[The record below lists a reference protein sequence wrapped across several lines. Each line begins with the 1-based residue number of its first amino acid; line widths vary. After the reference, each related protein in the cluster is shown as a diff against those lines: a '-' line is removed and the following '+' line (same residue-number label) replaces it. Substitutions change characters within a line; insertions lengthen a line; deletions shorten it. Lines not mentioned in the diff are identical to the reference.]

1 MKRNNLARF
10 LFLLLILGW
19 AVTEMTPLRDQSLID
34 EFSKAEAKDEAFDK
48 VIATAKASHEEDD
61 SNEFGDLYKAVEA
74 SGLALTDYFP
84 KMKFGEQT
92 PNNRLVLQS
101 LQKRV
106 AGQIQLGLDLKGGS
120 SFLVAMDTSKLD
132 TSDADQISEIIVEQL
147 GVNED
152 QVKPEAKFVED
163 LGADSLAIGKL
174 VMALEEAF
182 ETEISDEDAEKLL
195 SVGDVNKFIKD
206 TQSSKVASGALAH
219 AVEVLRRR
227 VDSIGVAEP
236 DIRPVGDNKIMIQLP
251 GLSEADQARAKDLV
265 TEAAF
270 LQFALVHKDS
280 RTLIDNGITPPGY
293 EKYALT
299 TKDDAGNSFTS
310 DVLVELENK
319 YGLKGEYI
327 TSASPSRNP
336 LTQEPMILFGF
347 NSDGGAAM
355 FQLSSKNI
363 GERMAIILDG
373 KLISA
378 PTLQS
383 AIQSNGQITGD
394 FTQEEAAT
402 IANALLNPL
411 KAPLKIEEE
420 MSVEPSLGADSVKSG
435 RNAALYGVIAV
446 AVFML
451 IYYWFSGLVANFALV
466 LNLIILMGVMCYLD
480 AALTLPGIAGIVLTI
495 GMAID
500 ANVLIFERIREELK
514 AGKGTQGA
522 VETGYSKA
530 FGTIIDANL
539 TTLIVSVILMTMGTG
554 PVKGFG
560 VTLTVGICASM
571 FTALVITRLVFDTFK
586 NFGTGQGLRL
596 MDQPRFNFMG
606 LAKYA
611 FAISWVLVAIGIGT
625 GISRGSDAMGVDF
638 KGGDQITLE
647 FTAKKT
653 TEDLRDALG
662 RDSQIQYQAA
672 SGGKTERLQ
681 ITVGFGKGEQAYTTL
696 TEQFADAEFK
706 KVSQLRTGPRI
717 SGEILQGAT
726 KSLLIAL
733 FAILVYV
740 TFRYE
745 FSFAL
750 GAILA
755 ICHDVLMTLGLFFMW
770 GGELSAPV
778 MAAVLTII
786 GFSIN
791 DTIVIFDRIREDLKL
806 NVKGSFTEI
815 MNGAISKTLSRTI
828 ITSGTTLLAAGSL
841 FLFGGGAIHSFAF
854 VLLAGVVTGTFSSI
868 FIAGS
873 LVLWKNKGKKPSL
886 ADETVITQHSI
897 STSEA

>member
-1 MKRNNLARF
+1 MKRNNIARF
-10 LFLLLILGW
+10 LFLLLILAW
-19 AVTEMTPLRDQSLID
+19 AGTEMTPLWDQPGKLIE
-34 EFSKAEAKDEAFDK
+34 EFGKAENKDAEFEKAIAEAKANH
-48 VIATAKASHEEDD
+48 AKDD
-61 SNEFGDLYKAVEA
+61 SNEFGTLYTAVEK
-74 SGLALTDYFP
+74 SELALTNYFP
-84 KMKFGEQT
+84 NMNFRGQV
-92 PNNRLVLQS
+92 PDNRLVLQRI
-101 LQKRV
+101 QKRV

-120 SFLVAMDTSKLD
+120 SFLVAMDTNKLD
-132 TSDADQISEIIVEQL
+132 NAS
-147 GVNED
+147 
-152 QVKPEAKFVED
+152 
-163 LGADSLAIGKL
+163 
-174 VMALEEAF
+174 
-182 ETEISDEDAEKLL
+182 
-195 SVGDVNKFIKD
+195 
-206 TQSSKVASGALAH
+206 ASGALSQ

-236 DIRPVGDNKIMIQLP
+236 DIRPLGANKIMIQLP
-251 GLSEADQARAKDLV
+251 GLSEADQAKAKKLV

-280 RTLIDNGITPPGY
+280 ARLIANDITPAGHK
-293 EKYALT
+293 KYAHT
-299 TKDDAGNSFTS
+299 TKDAQGNSFTG
-310 DVLVELENK
+310 DLLVETGNG
-319 YGLKGEYI
+319 YGLKGEHI
-327 TSASPSRNP
+327 ISAYPSRDP
-336 LTQEPMILFGF
+336 LTQSPMILFGF
-347 NSDGGAAM
+347 NSAGGAAM
-355 FQLSSKNI
+355 SQLSGNNI

-373 KLISA
+373 KLMSA
-378 PTLQS
+378 PTLQER
-383 AIQSNGQITGD
+383 ITSNGQITGD
-394 FTQEEAAT
+394 FTSEEAAS

-435 RNAALYGVIAV
+435 FNAALYGVIAV

-451 IYYWFSGLVANFALV
+451 LYYWFSGMVANFALV
-466 LNLIILMGVMCYLD
+466 LNLFILIGVMCYLN

-530 FGTIIDANL
+530 FSTIIDANL

-571 FTALVITRLVFDTFK
+571 FTALVITRLVFDLFR
-586 NFGTGQGLRL
+586 NFGTGQGIRL
-596 MDQPRFNFMG
+596 LDQPKFNFMG

-611 FAISWVLVAIGIGT
+611 FIISWTLVAIGIGT

-638 KGGDQITLE
+638 KGGDQVTFE
-647 FTAKKT
+647 FTQRK
-653 TEDLRDALG
+653 EVGQLRDALTQAG
-662 RDSQIQYQAA
+662 VGNAMIQYQA
-672 SGGKTERLQ
+672 GGGSRERLQ
-681 ITVGFGKGEQAYTTL
+681 VTVGFGNGESAITTL
-696 TEQFADAEFK
+696 AKEFAADKGFK
-706 KVSQLRTGPRI
+706 QVSQLRTGPSI
-717 SGEILQGAT
+717 SNEILQGAT

-755 ICHDVLMTLGLFFMW
+755 ICHDVLMTLGIFFLW
-770 GGELSAPV
+770 DGELSAPV

-806 NVKGSFTEI
+806 GLPGTFTEI

-873 LVLWKNKGKKPSL
+873 LVLWKNKGEKPKL

>member
-1 MKRNNLARF
+1 MKRNNIARF
-10 LFLLLILGW
+10 LFLLLILAW
-19 AVTEMTPLRDQSLID
+19 AGTEMTPLWDQPGKLIE
-34 EFSKAEAKDEAFDK
+34 EFGKAENKDAEFEKAIAEAKANH
-48 VIATAKASHEEDD
+48 AKDD
-61 SNEFGDLYKAVEA
+61 SNEFGTLYTAVEK
-74 SGLALTDYFP
+74 SELALTNYFP
-84 KMKFGEQT
+84 NMNFRGQV
-92 PNNRLVLQS
+92 PDNRLVLQRI
-101 LQKRV
+101 QKRV

-120 SFLVAMDTSKLD
+120 SFLVAMDTNKLD
-132 TSDADQISEIIVEQL
+132 NAS
-147 GVNED
+147 
-152 QVKPEAKFVED
+152 
-163 LGADSLAIGKL
+163 
-174 VMALEEAF
+174 
-182 ETEISDEDAEKLL
+182 
-195 SVGDVNKFIKD
+195 
-206 TQSSKVASGALAH
+206 ASGALSQ

-236 DIRPVGDNKIMIQLP
+236 DIRPLGANKIMIQLP
-251 GLSEADQARAKDLV
+251 GLSEADQAKAKKLV

-270 LQFALVHKDS
+270 LEFALVHKDS
-280 RTLIDNGITPPGY
+280 ARLLANDITPAGY
-293 EKYALT
+293 KKYAHT
-299 TKDDAGNSFTS
+299 TKDAQGNSFTG
-310 DVLVELENK
+310 DLLVETGNG
-319 YGLKGEYI
+319 YGLKGEHI
-327 TSASPSRNP
+327 ISAYPSRDP
-336 LTQEPMILFGF
+336 LTQSPMILFGF
-347 NSDGGAAM
+347 NSAGGAAM
-355 FQLSSKNI
+355 SQLSGNNI

-373 KLISA
+373 KLMSA
-378 PTLQS
+378 PTLQER
-383 AIQSNGQITGD
+383 ITSNGQITGD
-394 FTQEEAAT
+394 FTSEEAAS

-435 RNAALYGVIAV
+435 FNAALYGVIAV

-451 IYYWFSGLVANFALV
+451 LYYWFSGMVANFALV
-466 LNLIILMGVMCYLD
+466 LNLFILIGVMCYLN

-530 FGTIIDANL
+530 FSTIIDANL

-571 FTALVITRLVFDTFK
+571 FTALVITRLVFDLFR
-586 NFGTGQGLRL
+586 NFGTGQGIRL
-596 MDQPRFNFMG
+596 LDQPKFNFMG

-611 FAISWVLVAIGIGT
+611 FIISWTLVAIGIGT

-638 KGGDQITLE
+638 KGGDQVTFE
-647 FTAKKT
+647 FTQRK
-653 TEDLRDALG
+653 EVGQLRDALTQAG
-662 RDSQIQYQAA
+662 VGNAMIQYQA
-672 SGGKTERLQ
+672 GGGSRERLQ
-681 ITVGFGKGEQAYTTL
+681 VTVGFGNGESAITTL
-696 TEQFADAEFK
+696 AKEFAADKGFK
-706 KVSQLRTGPRI
+706 QVSQLRTGPSI
-717 SGEILQGAT
+717 SNEILQGAT

-755 ICHDVLMTLGLFFMW
+755 ICHDVLMTLGIFFLW
-770 GGELSAPV
+770 DGELSAPV

-806 NVKGSFTEI
+806 GLPGTFTEI

-873 LVLWKNKGKKPSL
+873 LVLWKNKGEKPKL

>member
-10 LFLLLILGW
+10 LFLLLILAW
-19 AVTEMTPLRDQSLID
+19 AGTEMTPFRDLSLID
-34 EFSKAEAKDEAFDK
+34 EFSKAKDRDEKFDK
-48 VIATAKASHEEDD
+48 IVADARKSHKEDN
-61 SNEFGDLYKAVEA
+61 SNEFGLLYKAVEA
-74 SGLALTDYFP
+74 SGLALTNYFP
-84 KMKFGEQT
+84 KMKFGEQA
-92 PNNRLVLQS
+92 PNNRLVLQT

-120 SFLVAMDTSKLD
+120 SFLVAMDT
-132 TSDADQISEIIVEQL
+132 
-147 GVNED
+147 
-152 QVKPEAKFVED
+152 
-163 LGADSLAIGKL
+163 
-174 VMALEEAF
+174 
-182 ETEISDEDAEKLL
+182 
-195 SVGDVNKFIKD
+195 NKVD
-206 TQSSKVASGALAH
+206 DASGALAQ

-251 GLSEADQARAKDLV
+251 GLSEADKADAKRLV

-280 RTLIDNGITPPGY
+280 RTLVDNDITPPGY
-293 EKYALT
+293 TKYALT
-299 TKDDAGNSFTS
+299 TKDGAGNSFTS
-310 DVLVELENK
+310 EVLVELDNK

-355 FQLSSKNI
+355 FQLSSENI
-363 GERMAIILDG
+363 GERMAIILDK

-383 AIQSNGQITGD
+383 AISSNGQITGD

-411 KAPLKIEEE
+411 KAPLTIEEE
-420 MSVEPSLGADSVKSG
+420 MSVEPSLGADSVESG
-435 RNAALYGVIAV
+435 FHAALYGVIAV

-466 LNLIILMGVMCYLD
+466 LNLTILMGVMCYLD

-514 AGKGTQGA
+514 AGKGVQGA

-571 FTALVITRLVFDTFK
+571 FTALVVTRLVFDVFK
-586 NFGTGQGLRL
+586 NYGTGQGLRL
-596 MDQPRFNFMG
+596 MEQPKFNFMIY
-606 LAKYA
+606 AKYA
-611 FAISWVLVAIGIGT
+611 FGISWFLVIVGIAYGVSL
-625 GISRGSDAMGVDF
+625 GEKAVGVDF
-638 KGGDQITLE
+638 RGGDQVTFE
-647 FTAKKT
+647 FTEKKKV
-653 TEDLRDALG
+653 DPLRDALDQAG
-662 RDSQIQYQAA
+662 IKGAKIQYQ
-672 SGGKTERLQ
+672 SGGDSKERLQ
-681 ITVGFGKGEQAYTTL
+681 VTVRDGDGDNAIGVLAKE
-696 TEQFADAEFK
+696 FATDEGFK
-706 KVSQLRTGPRI
+706 KVSQLHTGESI

-806 NVKGSFTEI
+806 NVKGSFTDI

>member
-10 LFLLLILGW
+10 LLLLLILGW
-19 AVTEMTPLRDQSLID
+19 AWTEMYPLWNQPGKLI
-34 EFSKAEAKDEAFDK
+34 EQFGKATNKDADFDK
-48 VIATAKASHEEDD
+48 VLQAANANFDADD
-61 SNEFGDLYKAVEA
+61 KNSNEFGTLYEAVEA
-74 SGLALTDYFP
+74 SGLVLTNYNFP
-84 KMKFGEQT
+84 KMTFRGQV
-92 PNNRLVLQS
+92 PDNRLVLQK
-101 LQKRV
+101 LQKQV
-106 AGQIQLGLDLKGGS
+106 AGQIQLGLDLRGGS
-120 SFLVAMDTSKLD
+120 SFLVAIDTNKLEN
-132 TSDADQISEIIVEQL
+132 AAA
-147 GVNED
+147 G
-152 QVKPEAKFVED
+152 
-163 LGADSLAIGKL
+163 
-174 VMALEEAF
+174 
-182 ETEISDEDAEKLL
+182 
-195 SVGDVNKFIKD
+195 
-206 TQSSKVASGALAH
+206 GALAQ

-227 VDSIGVAEP
+227 VDTIGVAEP
-236 DIRPVGDNKIMIQLP
+236 DIRPLGANKIMIQLP
-251 GLSEADQARAKDLV
+251 GLSEADQAKAKKLV

-270 LQFALVHKDS
+270 LEFALVHQNSD
-280 RTLIDNGITPPGY
+280 RLIADEITPDGY
-293 EKYALT
+293 KKYAYT
-299 TKDDAGNSFTS
+299 SKDAQGDKFTR
-310 DVLVELENK
+310 DVLVEIENE
-319 YGLKGEYI
+319 YGLKGEHI
-327 TSASPSRNP
+327 TSAYPSRDP
-336 LTQEPMILFGF
+336 LTQSPMILFGF
-347 NSDGGAAM
+347 NSEGASAM
-355 FQLSSKNI
+355 GRLTQQENI
-363 GERMAIILDG
+363 GKQMAIILDG
-373 KLISA
+373 KLLSA
-378 PTLQS
+378 PVLQDR
-383 AIQSNGQITGD
+383 ITSNGQITGD
-394 FTQEEAAT
+394 FTSEEAAT

-411 KAPLKIEEE
+411 KAPLTIEEE
-420 MSVEPSLGADSVKSG
+420 MSVEPSLGEDSVNSG
-435 RNAALYGVIAV
+435 FNAALYGVIAV
-446 AVFML
+446 ALFML
-451 IYYWFSGLVANFALV
+451 LYYWFSGLVANFALV
-466 LNLIILMGVMCYLD
+466 LNLFILIGVMCYLD

-571 FTALVITRLVFDTFK
+571 FTALVVTRLIFDLFR

-596 MDQPRFNFMG
+596 LEQPKLNFMG
-606 LAKYA
+606 VAKYA
-611 FAISWVLVAIGIGT
+611 FVASWILVAIGIGY
-625 GISRGSDAMGVDF
+625 GINKGSDAMGVDF

-653 TEDLRDALG
+653 TGELRAAIG
-662 RDSQIQYQAA
+662 QDSQIQYQAA

-681 ITVGFGKGEQAYTTL
+681 VTVGFGKGEQAYKTL
-696 TEQFADAEFK
+696 TEKFADAEFK
-706 KVSQLRTGPRI
+706 KVSQLRTGPSI
-717 SGEILQGAT
+717 SNEILQSAS

-755 ICHDVLMTLGLFFMW
+755 IIHDVLMTLGIFFIFE
-770 GGELSAPV
+770 GQLSAPV

-806 NVKGSFTEI
+806 NLPGTFTEI

-828 ITSGTTLLAAGSL
+828 ITSGTTLLATGSL
-841 FLFGGGAIHSFAF
+841 FLFGGGAINAFAF

-873 LVLWKNKGKKPSL
+873 LVLWKNKGEKPKL

>member
-10 LFLLLILGW
+10 LLLLLILGW
-19 AVTEMTPLRDQSLID
+19 AWTEMYPLWNQPGKLI
-34 EFSKAEAKDEAFDK
+34 EQFGKATNKDADFDK
-48 VIATAKASHEEDD
+48 VLQAANANFDADD
-61 SNEFGDLYKAVEA
+61 KNSNEFGTLYETVEA
-74 SGLALTDYFP
+74 SGLVLTNYNFP
-84 KMKFGEQT
+84 KMTFRGQV
-92 PNNRLVLQS
+92 PDNRLVLQK
-101 LQKRV
+101 LQKQV
-106 AGQIQLGLDLKGGS
+106 AGQIQLGLDLRGGS
-120 SFLVAMDTSKLD
+120 SFLVAIDTNKLEN
-132 TSDADQISEIIVEQL
+132 AAA
-147 GVNED
+147 G
-152 QVKPEAKFVED
+152 
-163 LGADSLAIGKL
+163 
-174 VMALEEAF
+174 
-182 ETEISDEDAEKLL
+182 
-195 SVGDVNKFIKD
+195 
-206 TQSSKVASGALAH
+206 GALAQ

-227 VDSIGVAEP
+227 VDTIGVAEP
-236 DIRPVGDNKIMIQLP
+236 DIRPLGANKIMIQLP
-251 GLSEADQARAKDLV
+251 GLSEADQAKAKKLV

-270 LQFALVHKDS
+270 LEFALVHQNSD
-280 RTLIDNGITPPGY
+280 RLIADEITPDGY
-293 EKYALT
+293 KKYAYT
-299 TKDDAGNSFTS
+299 SKDAQGDKFTR
-310 DVLVELENK
+310 DVLVEIENE
-319 YGLKGEYI
+319 YGLKGEHI
-327 TSASPSRNP
+327 TSAYPSRDP
-336 LTQEPMILFGF
+336 LTQSPMILFGF
-347 NSDGGAAM
+347 NSEGASAM
-355 FQLSSKNI
+355 GRLTQQENI
-363 GERMAIILDG
+363 GKQMAIILDG
-373 KLISA
+373 KLLSA
-378 PTLQS
+378 PVLQDR
-383 AIQSNGQITGD
+383 ITSNGQITGD
-394 FTQEEAAT
+394 FTSEEAAT

-411 KAPLKIEEE
+411 KAPLTIEEE
-420 MSVEPSLGADSVKSG
+420 MSVEPSLGEDSVNSG
-435 RNAALYGVIAV
+435 FNAALYGVIAV
-446 AVFML
+446 ALFML
-451 IYYWFSGLVANFALV
+451 LYYWFSGLVANFALV
-466 LNLIILMGVMCYLD
+466 LNLFILIGVMCYLD

-571 FTALVITRLVFDTFK
+571 FTALVVTRLIFDLFR

-596 MDQPRFNFMG
+596 LEQPKLNFMG
-606 LAKYA
+606 VAKYA
-611 FAISWVLVAIGIGT
+611 FVASWILVAIGIGY
-625 GISRGSDAMGVDF
+625 GINKGSDAMGVDF

-653 TEDLRDALG
+653 TGELRAAIG
-662 RDSQIQYQAA
+662 QDSQIQYQAA

-681 ITVGFGKGEQAYTTL
+681 VTVGFGKGEQAYKTL
-696 TEQFADAEFK
+696 TEKFADAEFK
-706 KVSQLRTGPRI
+706 KVSQLRTGPSI
-717 SGEILQGAT
+717 SNEILQSAS

-755 ICHDVLMTLGLFFMW
+755 IIHDVLMTLGIFFIF
-770 GGELSAPV
+770 GGQLSAPV

-806 NVKGSFTEI
+806 NLPGTFTEI

-828 ITSGTTLLAAGSL
+828 ITSGTTLLATGSL
-841 FLFGGGAIHSFAF
+841 FLFGGGAINAFAF

-873 LVLWKNKGKKPSL
+873 LVLWKNKGEKPKL

>member
-19 AVTEMTPLRDQSLID
+19 AGTEMTPLWDKPGKLIE
-34 EFSKAEAKDEAFDK
+34 EFKKAKDRDEAFDK
-48 VIATAKASHEEDD
+48 VVADVEASHEEDD
-61 SNEFGDLYKAVEA
+61 SNEFGDLYDAVEA
-74 SGLALTDYFP
+74 AGLALTDYFP
-84 KMKFGEQT
+84 KIKFGEQA
-92 PNNRLVLQS
+92 PDNRLVLQA

-120 SFLVAMDTSKLD
+120 SFLVAMDTNKL
-132 TSDADQISEIIVEQL
+132 E
-147 GVNED
+147 N
-152 QVKPEAKFVED
+152 
-163 LGADSLAIGKL
+163 
-174 VMALEEAF
+174 
-182 ETEISDEDAEKLL
+182 
-195 SVGDVNKFIKD
+195 
-206 TQSSKVASGALAH
+206 ASGAIAQ

-251 GLSEADQARAKDLV
+251 GLSEADQAEAKKLV

-270 LQFALVHKDS
+270 LEFALVHKES
-280 RTLIDNGITPPGY
+280 RSLIANGITPAGY
-293 EKYALT
+293 RKYALT
-299 TKDDAGNSFTS
+299 TKDDEGNKFTS
-310 DVLVELENK
+310 DVLVEIGNK
-319 YGLKGEYI
+319 YGLKGESI
-327 TSASPSRNP
+327 DSASSSRNP

-347 NSDGGAAM
+347 NPDGGAAM
-355 FQLSSKNI
+355 YQLSSKNI
-363 GERMAIILDG
+363 GERMAIILDD

-378 PTLQS
+378 PTLQEP
-383 AIQSNGQITGD
+383 IHSNGQITGD
-394 FTQEEAAT
+394 FTPEEATT

-411 KAPLKIEEE
+411 KAPLNIVEE

-435 RNAALYGVIAV
+435 FNAALYGVLAV

-466 LNLIILMGVMCYLD
+466 LNLFILMGVMCYLD

-514 AGKGTQGA
+514 AGKGVQGA

-571 FTALVITRLVFDTFK
+571 FTALVVTRLVFDVFK

-596 MDQPRFNFMG
+596 MEQPKFNFMG

-611 FAISWVLVAIGIGT
+611 FVISWILVAVGIGT
-625 GISRGSDAMGVDF
+625 GISRGSDALGVDF

-647 FTAKKT
+647 FKDTAKKT
-653 TEDLRDALG
+653 TEELRTALG
-662 RDSQIQYQAA
+662 PDSQIQYQAA

-696 TEQFADAEFK
+696 TEQFADAEFN
-706 KVSQLRTGPRI
+706 KVSQLRTGPSI

-755 ICHDVLMTLGLFFMW
+755 ICHDVLMTLGLFFLW

-873 LVLWKNKGKKPSL
+873 LVLWKNKGKKPNL

>member
-10 LFLLLILGW
+10 LFLLLILIW
-19 AVTEMTPLRDQSLID
+19 AGTEMTPLWDQPGKLIE
-34 EFSKAEAKDEAFDK
+34 EFSKAKDRDEAFDK
-48 VIATAKASHEEDD
+48 VVADAKASHKEND
-61 SNEFGDLYKAVEA
+61 SNEFGTLYDAVEA
-74 SGLALTDYFP
+74 SGLALTNYFP
-84 KMKFGEQT
+84 KMNFRGQA
-92 PNNRLVLQS
+92 PDNRLVLQK

-120 SFLVAMDTSKLD
+120 SFLVAMDTNKLENA
-132 TSDADQISEIIVEQL
+132 T
-147 GVNED
+147 
-152 QVKPEAKFVED
+152 
-163 LGADSLAIGKL
+163 
-174 VMALEEAF
+174 
-182 ETEISDEDAEKLL
+182 
-195 SVGDVNKFIKD
+195 
-206 TQSSKVASGALAH
+206 GALAQ

-236 DIRPVGDNKIMIQLP
+236 DIRPVGDNMIMIQLP
-251 GLSEADQARAKDLV
+251 GLSESDQADAKKLV

-270 LQFALVHKDS
+270 LEFALVHKDS
-280 RTLIDNGITPPGY
+280 RTLIANGITPDGY
-293 EKYALT
+293 RKYALT
-299 TKDDAGNSFTS
+299 TKDDAGNSSTS

-363 GERMAIILDG
+363 GERMAIILDK

-383 AIQSNGQITGD
+383 AINSNGQITGD
-394 FTQEEAAT
+394 FTQEEATT
-402 IANALLNPL
+402 IANALENPL
-411 KAPLKIEEE
+411 KAPLTIEEE
-420 MSVEPSLGADSVKSG
+420 MSVEPSLGADSVESG
-435 RNAALYGVIAV
+435 FHAALYGVIAV

-514 AGKGTQGA
+514 AGKGVQGA

-571 FTALVITRLVFDTFK
+571 FTALVVTRLVFDVFK

-596 MDQPRFNFMG
+596 MDQPKFNFMG

-611 FAISWVLVAIGIGT
+611 FVISWILVAVGIGT
-625 GISRGSDAMGVDF
+625 GISRGSDALGVDF

-662 RDSQIQYQAA
+662 QDSQIQYQAA

-681 ITVGFGKGEQAYTTL
+681 VTVGFGKGEQAYTTL

-706 KVSQLRTGPRI
+706 KVSQLRTGPSI

-806 NVKGSFTEI
+806 NVKGTFTEI

-873 LVLWKNKGKKPSL
+873 LVLWKNKGEKPSL

-897 STSEA
+897 STSKA

>member
-10 LFLLLILGW
+10 LLLLLILGW
-19 AVTEMTPLRDQSLID
+19 AWTEMYPLRDEPGKLITQFD
-34 EFSKAEAKDEAFDK
+34 KATNKDADFDK
-48 VIATAKASHEEDD
+48 VYQTALANFDSNDKN
-61 SNEFGDLYKAVEA
+61 SNEFGTLYEAVEA
-74 SGLALTDYFP
+74 SGLVLTNYNFP
-84 KMKFGEQT
+84 KMTFRGQV
-92 PNNRLVLQS
+92 PDNRLVLQK
-101 LQKRV
+101 LQKQV

-120 SFLVAMDTSKLD
+120 SFLVAMDTNKLEN
-132 TSDADQISEIIVEQL
+132 TAA
-147 GVNED
+147 G
-152 QVKPEAKFVED
+152 
-163 LGADSLAIGKL
+163 
-174 VMALEEAF
+174 
-182 ETEISDEDAEKLL
+182 
-195 SVGDVNKFIKD
+195 
-206 TQSSKVASGALAH
+206 GALAQ

-227 VDSIGVAEP
+227 VDTIGVAEP
-236 DIRPVGDNKIMIQLP
+236 DIRPLGANKIMIQLP
-251 GLSEADQARAKDLV
+251 GLSEADQAKAKKLV

-270 LQFALVHKDS
+270 LEFALVHENSD
-280 RTLIDNGITPPGY
+280 RFIADELTPDGY
-293 EKYALT
+293 KKYAYT
-299 TKDDAGNSFTS
+299 SKDAQGDKFTR
-310 DVLVELENK
+310 DVLVEIENE
-319 YGLKGEYI
+319 YGLKGEHI
-327 TSASPSRNP
+327 TSAYPSRDP
-336 LTQEPMILFGF
+336 LTQSPMILFGF
-347 NSDGGAAM
+347 NSEGASAM
-355 FQLSSKNI
+355 GNLTRQENI
-363 GERMAIILDG
+363 GKQMAIILDG
-373 KLISA
+373 KLLSA
-378 PTLQS
+378 PVLQDR
-383 AIQSNGQITGD
+383 ITSNGQITGD
-394 FTQEEAAT
+394 FTSEEAAT

-411 KAPLKIEEE
+411 KAPLTIEEE
-420 MSVEPSLGADSVKSG
+420 MSVEPSLGEDSVNSG
-435 RNAALYGVIAV
+435 FNAALYGVIAV
-446 AVFML
+446 ALFML
-451 IYYWFSGLVANFALV
+451 LYYWFSGLVANFALV
-466 LNLIILMGVMCYLD
+466 LNLFILIGVMCYLD

-522 VETGYSKA
+522 VETGYGKA

-539 TTLIVSVILMTMGTG
+539 TTLIVSVILMSMGTG

-571 FTALVITRLVFDTFK
+571 FTALVVTRLVFDLFR

-596 MDQPRFNFMG
+596 MEQPKFNFMG

-611 FAISWVLVAIGIGT
+611 FVISWILVAVGIGT

-653 TEDLRDALG
+653 TGELRAAIG
-662 RDSQIQYQAA
+662 QDSQIQYQAA

-681 ITVGFGKGEQAYTTL
+681 VTVGFGKGEQAYTTL

-706 KVSQLRTGPRI
+706 KVSQLRTGPSI
-717 SGEILQGAT
+717 SNEILQSAS
-726 KSLLIAL
+726 KALLIAL

-755 ICHDVLMTLGLFFMW
+755 ICHDVLMTLGIFFLW

-806 NVKGSFTEI
+806 GLPGTFTEI
-815 MNGAISKTLSRTI
+815 MNGAISKTLSRTV
-828 ITSGTTLLAAGSL
+828 ITSGTTLLATGSL

-873 LVLWKNKGKKPSL
+873 LVLWKNKGEKPKL

>member
-1 MKRNNLARF
+1 MYPLWNQPGK
-10 LFLLLILGW
+10 LIEQFG
-19 AVTEMTPLRDQSLID
+19 
-34 EFSKAEAKDEAFDK
+34 KATNKDADFDK
-48 VIATAKASHEEDD
+48 VLQAANANFDADD
-61 SNEFGDLYKAVEA
+61 KNSNEFGTLYEAVEA
-74 SGLALTDYFP
+74 SGLVLTNYNFP
-84 KMKFGEQT
+84 KMTFRGQV
-92 PNNRLVLQS
+92 PDNRLVLQK
-101 LQKRV
+101 LQKQV
-106 AGQIQLGLDLKGGS
+106 AGQIQLGLDLRGGS
-120 SFLVAMDTSKLD
+120 SFLVAIDTNKLEN
-132 TSDADQISEIIVEQL
+132 AAA
-147 GVNED
+147 G
-152 QVKPEAKFVED
+152 
-163 LGADSLAIGKL
+163 
-174 VMALEEAF
+174 
-182 ETEISDEDAEKLL
+182 
-195 SVGDVNKFIKD
+195 
-206 TQSSKVASGALAH
+206 GALAQ

-227 VDSIGVAEP
+227 VDTIGVAEP
-236 DIRPVGDNKIMIQLP
+236 DIRPLGANKIMIQLP
-251 GLSEADQARAKDLV
+251 GLSEADQAKAKKLV

-270 LQFALVHKDS
+270 LEFALVHQNSD
-280 RTLIDNGITPPGY
+280 RLIADEITPDGY
-293 EKYALT
+293 KKYAYT
-299 TKDDAGNSFTS
+299 SKDAQGDKFTR
-310 DVLVELENK
+310 DVLVEIENK
-319 YGLKGEYI
+319 YGLKGEHI
-327 TSASPSRNP
+327 TSAYPSRDP
-336 LTQEPMILFGF
+336 LTQSPMILFGF
-347 NSDGGAAM
+347 NSEGASAM
-355 FQLSSKNI
+355 GRLTQQENI
-363 GERMAIILDG
+363 GKQMAIILDG
-373 KLISA
+373 KLLSA
-378 PTLQS
+378 PVLQDR
-383 AIQSNGQITGD
+383 ITSNGQITGD
-394 FTQEEAAT
+394 FTSEEAAT

-411 KAPLKIEEE
+411 KAPLTIEEE
-420 MSVEPSLGADSVKSG
+420 MSVEPSLGEDSVNSG
-435 RNAALYGVIAV
+435 FNAALYGVIAV
-446 AVFML
+446 ALFML
-451 IYYWFSGLVANFALV
+451 LYYWFSGLVANFALV
-466 LNLIILMGVMCYLD
+466 LNLFILIGVMCYLD

-571 FTALVITRLVFDTFK
+571 FTALVVTRLIFDLFR

-596 MDQPRFNFMG
+596 LEQPKLNFMG
-606 LAKYA
+606 VAKYA
-611 FAISWVLVAIGIGT
+611 FVASWILVVIGIGY
-625 GISRGSDAMGVDF
+625 GINKGSDAMGVDF

-653 TEDLRDALG
+653 TGELRAAIG
-662 RDSQIQYQAA
+662 QDSQIQYQAA

-681 ITVGFGKGEQAYTTL
+681 VTVGFGKGEQAYKTL
-696 TEQFADAEFK
+696 TEKFADAEFK
-706 KVSQLRTGPRI
+706 KVSQLRTGPSI
-717 SGEILQGAT
+717 SNEILQSAS

-755 ICHDVLMTLGLFFMW
+755 IIHDVLMTLGIFFIFE
-770 GGELSAPV
+770 GQLSAPV

-806 NVKGSFTEI
+806 NLPGTFTEI

-828 ITSGTTLLAAGSL
+828 ITSGTTLLATGSL
-841 FLFGGGAIHSFAF
+841 FLFGGGAINAFAF

-873 LVLWKNKGKKPSL
+873 LVLWKNKGEKPKL

>member
-1 MKRNNLARF
+1 VKRNNLARF
-10 LFLLLILGW
+10 LLLLLILGW
-19 AVTEMTPLRDQSLID
+19 AWTEMYPLWDKPGKLIEQFD
-34 EFSKAEAKDEAFDK
+34 KATNKDADFDK
-48 VIATAKASHEEDD
+48 VFQAAYANFDPDD
-61 SNEFGDLYKAVEA
+61 KNSNEFGTLYEAVEA
-74 SGLALTDYFP
+74 SGLVLTNYNFP
-84 KMKFGEQT
+84 KMTFRGQV
-92 PNNRLVLQS
+92 PDNRLVLQK
-101 LQKRV
+101 LQKQV

-120 SFLVAMDTSKLD
+120 SFLVAIDTNKLEN
-132 TSDADQISEIIVEQL
+132 TAA
-147 GVNED
+147 G
-152 QVKPEAKFVED
+152 
-163 LGADSLAIGKL
+163 
-174 VMALEEAF
+174 
-182 ETEISDEDAEKLL
+182 
-195 SVGDVNKFIKD
+195 
-206 TQSSKVASGALAH
+206 GALAQ

-227 VDSIGVAEP
+227 VDTIGVAEP
-236 DIRPVGDNKIMIQLP
+236 DIRPLGANKIMIQLP
-251 GLSEADQARAKDLV
+251 GLSEADQAKAKKLV

-270 LQFALVHKDS
+270 LEFALVHENSD
-280 RTLIDNGITPPGY
+280 RLIADELTPDGY
-293 EKYALT
+293 KKYAYT
-299 TKDDAGNSFTS
+299 SKDAQGDKFTR
-310 DVLVELENK
+310 DVLVEIENE
-319 YGLKGEYI
+319 YGLKGEHI
-327 TSASPSRNP
+327 TSAYPSRDP
-336 LTQEPMILFGF
+336 LTQSPMILFGF
-347 NSDGGAAM
+347 NSEGASAM
-355 FQLSSKNI
+355 GNLTRQENI
-363 GERMAIILDG
+363 GKQMAIILDG
-373 KLISA
+373 KLLSA
-378 PTLQS
+378 PVLQDR
-383 AIQSNGQITGD
+383 ITSNGQITGD
-394 FTQEEAAT
+394 FTSEEAAT

-411 KAPLKIEEE
+411 KAPLTIEEE
-420 MSVEPSLGADSVKSG
+420 MSVEPSLGEDSVNSG
-435 RNAALYGVIAV
+435 FNAALYGVIAV
-446 AVFML
+446 ALFML
-451 IYYWFSGLVANFALV
+451 LYYWFSGLVANFALV
-466 LNLIILMGVMCYLD
+466 LNLFILIGVMCYLD

-539 TTLIVSVILMTMGTG
+539 TTLIVSVILMSMGTG

-571 FTALVITRLVFDTFK
+571 FTALVITRLVFDAFR

-596 MDQPRFNFMG
+596 MEQPKFNFMSF
-606 LAKYA
+606 AKYA
-611 FAISWVLVAIGIGT
+611 FVISWILVAVGIGY
-625 GISRGSDAMGVDF
+625 GINKGSDAMGVDF

-647 FTAKKT
+647 FTSKKT
-653 TEDLRDALG
+653 TEELRAAIG

-681 ITVGFGKGEQAYTTL
+681 VTVGFGKGEQAFTTL

-706 KVSQLRTGPRI
+706 KVSQLRTGPSI
-717 SGEILQGAT
+717 SNEILQSAS
-726 KSLLIAL
+726 KSLLIAM

-755 ICHDVLMTLGLFFMW
+755 ICHDVLMTLGIFFLW

-806 NVKGSFTEI
+806 GLPGTFTEI
-815 MNGAISKTLSRTI
+815 MNGAISKTLSRTV
-828 ITSGTTLLAAGSL
+828 ITSGTTLLATGSL

-873 LVLWKNKGKKPSL
+873 LVLWKNKGEKPKL

>member
-10 LFLLLILGW
+10 LFLLLILAW
-19 AVTEMTPLRDQSLID
+19 AGTEMTPFRDLSLID
-34 EFSKAEAKDEAFDK
+34 EFSKAKDRDEKFDK
-48 VIATAKASHEEDD
+48 IVADARKSHKEDN
-61 SNEFGDLYKAVEA
+61 SNEFGLLYKAVEA
-74 SGLALTDYFP
+74 SGLALTNYFP
-84 KMKFGEQT
+84 KMKFGEQA
-92 PNNRLVLQS
+92 PNNRLVLQT

-120 SFLVAMDTSKLD
+120 SFLVAMDT
-132 TSDADQISEIIVEQL
+132 
-147 GVNED
+147 
-152 QVKPEAKFVED
+152 
-163 LGADSLAIGKL
+163 
-174 VMALEEAF
+174 
-182 ETEISDEDAEKLL
+182 
-195 SVGDVNKFIKD
+195 NKVD
-206 TQSSKVASGALAH
+206 DASGALAQ

-251 GLSEADQARAKDLV
+251 GLSEADKADAKRLV

-280 RTLIDNGITPPGY
+280 RTLVDNDITPPGY
-293 EKYALT
+293 TKYALT
-299 TKDDAGNSFTS
+299 TKDGAGNSFTS
-310 DVLVELENK
+310 EVLVELDNK

-355 FQLSSKNI
+355 FQLSSENI
-363 GERMAIILDG
+363 GQRMAIILDK

-383 AIQSNGQITGD
+383 AISSNGQITGD

-411 KAPLKIEEE
+411 KAPLTIEEE
-420 MSVEPSLGADSVKSG
+420 MSVEPSLGADSVESG
-435 RNAALYGVIAV
+435 FHAALYGVIAV

-466 LNLIILMGVMCYLD
+466 LNLTILMGVMCYLD

-514 AGKGTQGA
+514 AGKGVQGA

-571 FTALVITRLVFDTFK
+571 FTALVVTRLVFDVFK
-586 NFGTGQGLRL
+586 NYGTGQGLRL
-596 MDQPRFNFMG
+596 MEQPKFNFMIY
-606 LAKYA
+606 AKYA
-611 FAISWVLVAIGIGT
+611 FGISWFLVIVGIAYGVSL
-625 GISRGSDAMGVDF
+625 GEKAVGVDF
-638 KGGDQITLE
+638 RGGDQVTFE
-647 FTAKKT
+647 FTEKKKV
-653 TEDLRDALG
+653 DPLRDALDQAG
-662 RDSQIQYQAA
+662 IKGAKIQYQ
-672 SGGKTERLQ
+672 SGGDSKERLQ
-681 ITVGFGKGEQAYTTL
+681 VTVRDGDGDNAIGVLAKE
-696 TEQFADAEFK
+696 FATDEGFK
-706 KVSQLRTGPRI
+706 KVSQLHTGESI

-755 ICHDVLMTLGLFFMW
+755 ICHDVLMTLGLFFLW
-770 GGELSAPV
+770 GGELNAPV

-806 NVKGSFTEI
+806 NVKGSFTDI

-841 FLFGGGAIHSFAF
+841 FLFGGSAIHSFAF
-854 VLLAGVVTGTFSSI
+854 VLLAGVLTGTFSSI

>member
-1 MKRNNLARF
+1 VKRNNIARF
-10 LFLLLILGW
+10 LFLLLILAW
-19 AVTEMTPLRDQSLID
+19 AGTEMTPLWDQPGKLIE
-34 EFSKAEAKDEAFDK
+34 EFGKAENKDAEFEKAIAEAKANH
-48 VIATAKASHEEDD
+48 AKDD
-61 SNEFGDLYKAVEA
+61 SNEFGTLYTAVEK
-74 SGLALTDYFP
+74 SELALTNYFP
-84 KMKFGEQT
+84 NMNFRGQV
-92 PNNRLVLQS
+92 PDNRLVLQRI
-101 LQKRV
+101 QKRV

-120 SFLVAMDTSKLD
+120 SFLVAMDTNKLD
-132 TSDADQISEIIVEQL
+132 NAS
-147 GVNED
+147 
-152 QVKPEAKFVED
+152 
-163 LGADSLAIGKL
+163 
-174 VMALEEAF
+174 
-182 ETEISDEDAEKLL
+182 
-195 SVGDVNKFIKD
+195 
-206 TQSSKVASGALAH
+206 ASGALSQ

-236 DIRPVGDNKIMIQLP
+236 DIRPLGANKIMIQLP
-251 GLSEADQARAKDLV
+251 GLSEADQAKAKKLV

-270 LQFALVHKDS
+270 LEFALVHKDS
-280 RTLIDNGITPPGY
+280 ARLLANDITPAGY
-293 EKYALT
+293 KKYAHT
-299 TKDDAGNSFTS
+299 TKDAQGNSFTG
-310 DVLVELENK
+310 DLLVETGNG
-319 YGLKGEYI
+319 YGLKGEHI
-327 TSASPSRNP
+327 ISAYPSRDP
-336 LTQEPMILFGF
+336 LTQSPMILFGF
-347 NSDGGAAM
+347 NSAGGAAM
-355 FQLSSKNI
+355 SQLSGNNI

-373 KLISA
+373 KLMSA
-378 PTLQS
+378 PTLQER
-383 AIQSNGQITGD
+383 ITSNGQITGD
-394 FTQEEAAT
+394 FTSEEAAS

-435 RNAALYGVIAV
+435 FNAALYGVIAV

-451 IYYWFSGLVANFALV
+451 LYYWFSGMVANFALV
-466 LNLIILMGVMCYLD
+466 LNLFILIGVMCYLN

-530 FGTIIDANL
+530 FSTIIDANL

-571 FTALVITRLVFDTFK
+571 FTALVITRLVFDLFR
-586 NFGTGQGLRL
+586 NFGTGQGIRL
-596 MDQPRFNFMG
+596 LDQPKFNFMG

-611 FAISWVLVAIGIGT
+611 FIISWTLVAIGIGT

-638 KGGDQITLE
+638 KGGDQVTFE
-647 FTAKKT
+647 FTQRK
-653 TEDLRDALG
+653 EVGQLRDALTQAG
-662 RDSQIQYQAA
+662 VGNAMIQYQA
-672 SGGKTERLQ
+672 GGGSRERLQ
-681 ITVGFGKGEQAYTTL
+681 VTVGFGNGESAITTL
-696 TEQFADAEFK
+696 AKEFAADKGFK
-706 KVSQLRTGPRI
+706 QVSQLRTGPSI
-717 SGEILQGAT
+717 SNEILQGAT

-755 ICHDVLMTLGLFFMW
+755 ICHDVLMTLGIFFLW
-770 GGELSAPV
+770 DGELSAPV

-806 NVKGSFTEI
+806 GLPGTFTEI

-873 LVLWKNKGKKPSL
+873 LVLWKNKGEKPKL

>member
-10 LFLLLILGW
+10 LFLLLILIW
-19 AVTEMTPLRDQSLID
+19 AGTEMTPLWDQPGKLIE
-34 EFSKAEAKDEAFDK
+34 EFSKAKDRDEAFDK
-48 VIATAKASHEEDD
+48 VVADAKASHKEND
-61 SNEFGDLYKAVEA
+61 SNEFGTLYDAVEE
-74 SGLALTDYFP
+74 SGLALTNYFP
-84 KMKFGEQT
+84 KMNFRGQS
-92 PNNRLVLQS
+92 PDNRLVLQK

-120 SFLVAMDTSKLD
+120 SFLVAMDTNKLEN
-132 TSDADQISEIIVEQL
+132 T
-147 GVNED
+147 
-152 QVKPEAKFVED
+152 
-163 LGADSLAIGKL
+163 
-174 VMALEEAF
+174 
-182 ETEISDEDAEKLL
+182 
-195 SVGDVNKFIKD
+195 
-206 TQSSKVASGALAH
+206 SGALAQ

-236 DIRPVGDNKIMIQLP
+236 DIRPLGDNMIMIQLP
-251 GLSEADQARAKDLV
+251 GLSESDQADAKKLV

-270 LQFALVHKDS
+270 LEFALVHKDS
-280 RTLIDNGITPPGY
+280 RTLIANDIIPAGY
-293 EKYALT
+293 KKYTNTL
-299 TKDDAGNSFTS
+299 KDPDGDQYTE
-310 DVLVELENK
+310 ELLIEIENK
-319 YGLKGEYI
+319 YGLKGEHI
-327 TSASPSRNP
+327 NSASPSRNP
-336 LTQEPMILFGF
+336 LTQDPMILFGF
-347 NSDGGAAM
+347 NTEGATAM
-355 FQLSSKNI
+355 GRLTQPDNI
-363 GERMAIILDG
+363 GRQMAIILDG
-373 KLISA
+373 KLLSA
-378 PTLQS
+378 PALQGP
-383 AIQSNGQITGD
+383 ITSNGQITGD
-394 FTQEEAAT
+394 FTSDEAAT

-420 MSVEPSLGADSVKSG
+420 MSVEPSLGADSVESG
-435 RNAALYGVIAV
+435 FKAALYGVIAV

-451 IYYWFSGLVANFALV
+451 IYYWFSGMVANFALV
-466 LNLIILMGVMCYLD
+466 LNLFILMGVMCYLD

-514 AGKGTQGA
+514 TGKGVQGA

-539 TTLIVSVILMTMGTG
+539 TTLIVSVILMVMGTG

-571 FTALVITRLVFDTFK
+571 FTALVVTRLVFDVFK

-596 MDQPRFNFMG
+596 MDQPKFNFMG

-611 FAISWVLVAIGIGT
+611 FVISWILVAVGIGT
-625 GISRGSDAMGVDF
+625 GISRGEDAMGVDF

-653 TEDLRDALG
+653 TKDLRDALG
-662 RDSQIQYQAA
+662 QDSQIQYQAA

-681 ITVGFGKGEQAYTTL
+681 VTVGFGKGEQAYTTL

-706 KVSQLRTGPRI
+706 KVSQLRTGPSI

-733 FAILVYV
+733 FAILAYV

-755 ICHDVLMTLGLFFMW
+755 ICHDVLMTLGIFFMW

-806 NVKGSFTEI
+806 NVKGTFTEI
-815 MNGAISKTLSRTI
+815 MNSAISKTLSRTI

-873 LVLWKNKGKKPSL
+873 LVLWKNKGEKPSL

-897 STSEA
+897 STSKA

>member
-1 MKRNNLARF
+1 MKRNNFARF
-10 LFLLLILGW
+10 LFLALILGW
-19 AVTEMTPLRDQSLID
+19 AGSEMWPLRDEPGKLI
-34 EFSKAEAKDEAFDK
+34 EQFGKATNKDATFDQAYEA
-48 VIATAKASHEEDD
+48 AKAAYDPLDEN
-61 SNEFGDLYKAVEA
+61 SNEFGILQKAVEDA
-74 SGLALTDYFP
+74 GLVLSNYTWSP
-84 KMKFGEQT
+84 KLRLRGQV
-92 PNNRLVLQS
+92 PNNRHVLQT
-101 LQKRV
+101 LQKAV

-120 SFLVAMDTSKLD
+120 SFLVEMQMSSTNA
-132 TSDADQISEIIVEQL
+132 VEQ
-147 GVNED
+147 
-152 QVKPEAKFVED
+152 Q
-163 LGADSLAIGKL
+163 
-174 VMALEEAF
+174 
-182 ETEISDEDAEKLL
+182 
-195 SVGDVNKFIKD
+195 
-206 TQSSKVASGALAH
+206 GALSQ

-227 VDSIGVAEP
+227 VDTIGVAEP
-236 DIRPVGDNKIMIQLP
+236 EIRTMGDNKIMVQLP
-251 GLSEADQARAKDLV
+251 GLSEADQAEAKKLV

-270 LQFALVHKDS
+270 LEFALVHKDS
-280 RTLIDNGITPPGY
+280 ARYIASGIVPDGYRKYSHMQKDRDGQERPEELLIQVDKNQPD
-293 EKYALT
+293 KAW
-299 TKDDAGNSFTS
+299 NQ
-310 DVLVELENK
+310 
-319 YGLKGEYI
+319 YGLKGEHI
-327 TSASPSRNP
+327 DNASPSRNP
-336 LTQEPMILFGF
+336 LTQEPMILFTF
-347 NSDGGAAM
+347 NPDGAKAM
-355 FQLSSKNI
+355 GQLSGNNI
-363 GERMAIILDG
+363 GEQMAIILDG
-373 KLISA
+373 ELMSA
-378 PTLQS
+378 PVLQER
-383 AIQSNGQITGD
+383 ITSNGQITGD
-394 FTQEEAAT
+394 FTVDEAAT

-420 MSVEPSLGADSVKSG
+420 MSVEPSLGRDSVESG
-435 RNAALYGVIAV
+435 FNAALYGVIAV

-451 IYYWFSGLVANFALV
+451 LYYWFSGLVANFALV
-466 LNLIILMGVMCYLD
+466 LNLFILIGVMCYLN

-522 VETGYSKA
+522 VETGYAKA

-571 FTALVITRLVFDTFK
+571 FTALVVTRLVFDAFR

-596 MDQPRFNFMG
+596 MDQPKFNFMG

-611 FAISWVLVAIGIGT
+611 FIISWILVAIGIGT
-625 GISRGSDAMGVDF
+625 GISRGKEAMGVDF
-638 KGGDQITLE
+638 KGGDQITFE
-647 FTAKKT
+647 FTESQKKEVGQLRAALDQAGI
-653 TEDLRDALG
+653 EDAM
-662 RDSQIQYQAA
+662 IQYQA
-672 SGGKTERLQ
+672 GGGSRERLQ
-681 ITVGFGKGEQAYTTL
+681 VTVGFGNGETAESAL
-696 TEQFADAEFK
+696 AKAFAGDEGFK
-706 KVSQLRTGPRI
+706 KLSQLRTGPSI
-717 SGEILQGAT
+717 SNEILQGAT
-726 KSLLIAL
+726 KSLLIAM

-755 ICHDVLMTLGLFFMW
+755 ICHDVLMTLGIFFLW

-806 NVKGSFTEI
+806 GLPGTFTEI

-841 FLFGGGAIHSFAF
+841 FLFGGGAINAFAF
-854 VLLAGVVTGTFSSI
+854 ALLAGVLTGTFSSI

-873 LVLWKNKGKKPSL
+873 LVLWRNKGEKPKL

>member
-1 MKRNNLARF
+1 VKRNNLARF

-19 AVTEMTPLRDQSLID
+19 AGTEMTPLWDKPGKLIE
-34 EFSKAEAKDEAFDK
+34 EFSKAKDKDEAFNK
-48 VIATAKASHEEDD
+48 VVADAKASHEEDD
-61 SNEFGDLYKAVEA
+61 SNEFGDLYDAVER
-74 SGLALTDYFP
+74 SGLALTNYFP
-84 KMKFGEQT
+84 KMKFGSQA
-92 PNNRLVLQS
+92 PDNRLVLQA

-120 SFLVAMDTSKLD
+120 SFLVAMDTNKL
-132 TSDADQISEIIVEQL
+132 E
-147 GVNED
+147 N
-152 QVKPEAKFVED
+152 
-163 LGADSLAIGKL
+163 
-174 VMALEEAF
+174 
-182 ETEISDEDAEKLL
+182 
-195 SVGDVNKFIKD
+195 
-206 TQSSKVASGALAH
+206 ASGALAQ

-251 GLSEADQARAKDLV
+251 GLSEADQAEAKKLV

-270 LQFALVHKDS
+270 LEFALVHKDS
-280 RTLIDNGITPPGY
+280 RTLIANGITPDGY
-293 EKYALT
+293 RKYALS
-299 TKDDAGNSFTS
+299 TKDDKGNSFIS
-310 DVLVELENK
+310 DVLVEIGNK
-319 YGLKGEYI
+319 YGLNGESI
-327 TSASPSRNP
+327 TSASSSRNP

-355 FQLSSKNI
+355 YQLSSKNI

-378 PTLQS
+378 PTLQEP
-383 AIQSNGQITGD
+383 INSNGQITGD

-411 KAPLKIEEE
+411 KAPLTIMEE
-420 MSVEPSLGADSVKSG
+420 MSVEPSLGADSVASG
-435 RNAALYGVIAV
+435 FSAAMYGVIAV
-446 AVFML
+446 AFFMI
-451 IYYWFSGLVANFALV
+451 IYYWFSGMVANFALV
-466 LNLIILMGVMCYLD
+466 LNLFILMGVMCYLD

-514 AGKGTQGA
+514 AGKGVQGA

-571 FTALVITRLVFDTFK
+571 FTALVVTRLVFDVFK

-596 MDQPRFNFMG
+596 MEQPRFNFMG
-606 LAKYA
+606 SAKIA
-611 FAISWVLVAIGIGT
+611 FGISWLLVIAGIAYGV
-625 GISRGSDAMGVDF
+625 SRGSDAMGVDF

-647 FTAKKT
+647 FAAQKKINT
-653 TEDLRDALG
+653 DDLRNALG
-662 RDSQIQYQAA
+662 QGSQVQYQAK

-681 ITVGFGKGEQAYTTL
+681 VTVGFGKGDQAYKTL
-696 TEQFADAEFK
+696 TEKFADADFR
-706 KVSQLRTGPRI
+706 KVSQLRTGPSI

-755 ICHDVLMTLGLFFMW
+755 IIHDVLMTLGIFFLW

-815 MNGAISKTLSRTI
+815 MNGAINKTLSRTI

>member
-10 LFLLLILGW
+10 LLLLLILGW
-19 AVTEMTPLRDQSLID
+19 AWTEMYPLWNQPGKLI
-34 EFSKAEAKDEAFDK
+34 EQFSKATNKDADFDK
-48 VIATAKASHEEDD
+48 VLQAANANFDADD
-61 SNEFGDLYKAVEA
+61 KNSNEFGTLYEAVEA
-74 SGLALTDYFP
+74 SGLVLTNYNFP
-84 KMKFGEQT
+84 KMTFRGQV
-92 PNNRLVLQS
+92 PDNRLVLQK
-101 LQKRV
+101 LQKQV
-106 AGQIQLGLDLKGGS
+106 AGQIQLGLDLRGGS
-120 SFLVAMDTSKLD
+120 SFLVAIDTNKLEN
-132 TSDADQISEIIVEQL
+132 AAA
-147 GVNED
+147 G
-152 QVKPEAKFVED
+152 
-163 LGADSLAIGKL
+163 
-174 VMALEEAF
+174 
-182 ETEISDEDAEKLL
+182 
-195 SVGDVNKFIKD
+195 
-206 TQSSKVASGALAH
+206 GALAQ

-227 VDSIGVAEP
+227 VDTIGVAEP
-236 DIRPVGDNKIMIQLP
+236 DIRPLGANKIMIQLP
-251 GLSEADQARAKDLV
+251 GLSEADQAKAKKLV

-270 LQFALVHKDS
+270 LEFALVHQNSD
-280 RTLIDNGITPPGY
+280 RLIADEITPDGY
-293 EKYALT
+293 KKYAYT
-299 TKDDAGNSFTS
+299 SKDAQGDKFTR
-310 DVLVELENK
+310 DVLVEIENE
-319 YGLKGEYI
+319 YGLKGEHI
-327 TSASPSRNP
+327 TSAYPSRDP
-336 LTQEPMILFGF
+336 LTQSPMILFGF
-347 NSDGGAAM
+347 NSEGASAM
-355 FQLSSKNI
+355 GRLTQQENI
-363 GERMAIILDG
+363 GKQMAIILDG
-373 KLISA
+373 KLLSA
-378 PTLQS
+378 PVLQDR
-383 AIQSNGQITGD
+383 ITSNGQITGD
-394 FTQEEAAT
+394 FTSEEAAT

-411 KAPLKIEEE
+411 KAPLTIEEE
-420 MSVEPSLGADSVKSG
+420 MSVEPSLGEDSVNSG
-435 RNAALYGVIAV
+435 FNAALYGVIAV
-446 AVFML
+446 ALFML
-451 IYYWFSGLVANFALV
+451 LYYWFSGLVANFALV
-466 LNLIILMGVMCYLD
+466 LNLFILIGVMCYLD

-571 FTALVITRLVFDTFK
+571 FTALVVTRLIFDLFR

-596 MDQPRFNFMG
+596 LEQPKLNFMG
-606 LAKYA
+606 VAKYA
-611 FAISWVLVAIGIGT
+611 FVASWILVAIGIGY
-625 GISRGSDAMGVDF
+625 GINKGSDAMGVDF

-653 TEDLRDALG
+653 TGELRAAIG
-662 RDSQIQYQAA
+662 QDSQIQYQAA

-681 ITVGFGKGEQAYTTL
+681 VTVGFGKGEQAYKTL
-696 TEQFADAEFK
+696 TEKFADAEFK
-706 KVSQLRTGPRI
+706 KVSQLRTGPSI
-717 SGEILQGAT
+717 SNEILQSAS

-755 ICHDVLMTLGLFFMW
+755 IIHDVLMTLGIFFIFE
-770 GGELSAPV
+770 GQLSAPV

-806 NVKGSFTEI
+806 NLPGTFTEI

-828 ITSGTTLLAAGSL
+828 ITSGTTLLATGSL
-841 FLFGGGAIHSFAF
+841 FLFGGGAINAFAF
-854 VLLAGVVTGTFSSI
+854 VLLVGVVTGTFSSI

-873 LVLWKNKGKKPSL
+873 LVLWKNKGEKPKL

>member
-1 MKRNNLARF
+1 VKRNNLARF
-10 LFLLLILGW
+10 LFLLLILAW
-19 AVTEMTPLRDQSLID
+19 AGTEMTPFRDLSLID
-34 EFSKAEAKDEAFDK
+34 EFSKAKDRDEKFDK
-48 VIATAKASHEEDD
+48 IVADARKSHKEDN
-61 SNEFGDLYKAVEA
+61 SNEFGLLYKAVEA
-74 SGLALTDYFP
+74 SGLALTNYFP
-84 KMKFGEQT
+84 KMKFGEQA
-92 PNNRLVLQS
+92 PNNRLVLQT

-120 SFLVAMDTSKLD
+120 SFLVAMDT
-132 TSDADQISEIIVEQL
+132 
-147 GVNED
+147 
-152 QVKPEAKFVED
+152 
-163 LGADSLAIGKL
+163 
-174 VMALEEAF
+174 
-182 ETEISDEDAEKLL
+182 
-195 SVGDVNKFIKD
+195 NKVD
-206 TQSSKVASGALAH
+206 DASGALAQ

-251 GLSEADQARAKDLV
+251 GLSEADKADAKRLV

-280 RTLIDNGITPPGY
+280 RTLVDNDITPPGY
-293 EKYALT
+293 TKYALT
-299 TKDDAGNSFTS
+299 TKDGAGNSFTS
-310 DVLVELENK
+310 EVLVELDNK

-355 FQLSSKNI
+355 FQLSSENI
-363 GERMAIILDG
+363 GERMAIILDK

-383 AIQSNGQITGD
+383 AISSNGQITGD

-411 KAPLKIEEE
+411 KAPLTIEEE
-420 MSVEPSLGADSVKSG
+420 MSVEPSLGADSVESG
-435 RNAALYGVIAV
+435 FHAALYGVIAV

-466 LNLIILMGVMCYLD
+466 LNLTILMGVMCYLD

-514 AGKGTQGA
+514 AGKGVQGA

-571 FTALVITRLVFDTFK
+571 FTALVVTRLVFDVFK
-586 NFGTGQGLRL
+586 NYGTGQGLRL
-596 MDQPRFNFMG
+596 MEQPKFNFMIY
-606 LAKYA
+606 AKYA
-611 FAISWVLVAIGIGT
+611 FGISWFLVIVGIAYGVSL
-625 GISRGSDAMGVDF
+625 GEKAVGVDF
-638 KGGDQITLE
+638 RGGDQVTFE
-647 FTAKKT
+647 FTEKKKVDPLRVALDQAGIKGAK
-653 TEDLRDALG
+653 
-662 RDSQIQYQAA
+662 IQYQ
-672 SGGKTERLQ
+672 SGGDSKERLQ
-681 ITVGFGKGEQAYTTL
+681 VTVRDGDGDDAIGVLAKEFTTD
-696 TEQFADAEFK
+696 EGFK
-706 KVSQLRTGPRI
+706 KVSQLHTGESI

-854 VLLAGVVTGTFSSI
+854 VLLAGVLTGTFSSI

>member
-1 MKRNNLARF
+1 VKRNNLARF
-10 LFLLLILGW
+10 LFLLLILAW
-19 AVTEMTPLRDQSLID
+19 AGTEMTPFRDLSLID
-34 EFSKAEAKDEAFDK
+34 EFSKAKDRDEKFDK
-48 VIATAKASHEEDD
+48 IVADARKSHKEDN
-61 SNEFGDLYKAVEA
+61 SNEFGLLYKAVEA
-74 SGLALTDYFP
+74 SGLALTNYFP
-84 KMKFGEQT
+84 KMKFGEQA
-92 PNNRLVLQS
+92 PNNRLVLQT

-120 SFLVAMDTSKLD
+120 SFLVAMDT
-132 TSDADQISEIIVEQL
+132 
-147 GVNED
+147 
-152 QVKPEAKFVED
+152 
-163 LGADSLAIGKL
+163 
-174 VMALEEAF
+174 
-182 ETEISDEDAEKLL
+182 
-195 SVGDVNKFIKD
+195 NKVD
-206 TQSSKVASGALAH
+206 DASGALAQ

-251 GLSEADQARAKDLV
+251 GLSEADKADAKRLV

-280 RTLIDNGITPPGY
+280 RTLVDNDITPPGY
-293 EKYALT
+293 TKYALT
-299 TKDDAGNSFTS
+299 TKDGAGNSFTS
-310 DVLVELENK
+310 EVLVELDNK

-355 FQLSSKNI
+355 FQLSSENI
-363 GERMAIILDG
+363 GERMAIILDK

-383 AIQSNGQITGD
+383 AISSNGQITGD

-411 KAPLKIEEE
+411 KAPLTIEEE
-420 MSVEPSLGADSVKSG
+420 MSVEPSLGADSVESG
-435 RNAALYGVIAV
+435 FRAALYGVIAV

-466 LNLIILMGVMCYLD
+466 LNLTILMGVMCYLD

-514 AGKGTQGA
+514 AGKGVQGA

-571 FTALVITRLVFDTFK
+571 FTALVVTRLVFDVFK
-586 NFGTGQGLRL
+586 NYGTGQGLRL
-596 MDQPRFNFMG
+596 MEQPKFNFMIY
-606 LAKYA
+606 AKYA
-611 FAISWVLVAIGIGT
+611 FGISWFLVIVGIAYGVSL
-625 GISRGSDAMGVDF
+625 GEKAVGVDF
-638 KGGDQITLE
+638 RGGDQVTFE
-647 FTAKKT
+647 FTEKKKVDPLRVALDQAGIKGAK
-653 TEDLRDALG
+653 
-662 RDSQIQYQAA
+662 IQYQ
-672 SGGKTERLQ
+672 SGGDSKERLQ
-681 ITVGFGKGEQAYTTL
+681 VTVRDGDGDNAIGVLAKE
-696 TEQFADAEFK
+696 FATDEGFK
-706 KVSQLRTGPRI
+706 KVSQLHTGESI

-854 VLLAGVVTGTFSSI
+854 VLLAGVLTGTFSSI

>member
-1 MKRNNLARF
+1 VKRNNLARF

-19 AVTEMTPLRDQSLID
+19 AGTEMTPLWDKPGKLIE
-34 EFSKAEAKDEAFDK
+34 EFSKAKDKDEAFNK
-48 VIATAKASHEEDD
+48 VVADAKASHEEDD
-61 SNEFGDLYKAVEA
+61 SNEFGDLYDAVER
-74 SGLALTDYFP
+74 SGLALTNYFP
-84 KMKFGEQT
+84 KMKFGSQA
-92 PNNRLVLQS
+92 PDNRLVLQA

-120 SFLVAMDTSKLD
+120 SFLVAMDTNKL
-132 TSDADQISEIIVEQL
+132 E
-147 GVNED
+147 N
-152 QVKPEAKFVED
+152 
-163 LGADSLAIGKL
+163 
-174 VMALEEAF
+174 
-182 ETEISDEDAEKLL
+182 
-195 SVGDVNKFIKD
+195 
-206 TQSSKVASGALAH
+206 ASGALAQ

-251 GLSEADQARAKDLV
+251 GLSEADQAEAKKLV

-270 LQFALVHKDS
+270 LEFALVHKDS
-280 RTLIDNGITPPGY
+280 RTLIANGITPDGY
-293 EKYALT
+293 RKYALS
-299 TKDDAGNSFTS
+299 TKDDKGNSFIS
-310 DVLVELENK
+310 DVLVEIGNK
-319 YGLKGEYI
+319 YGLNGESI
-327 TSASPSRNP
+327 TSASSSRNP

-355 FQLSSKNI
+355 YQLSSKNI

-378 PTLQS
+378 PTLQEP
-383 AIQSNGQITGD
+383 INSNGQITGD

-411 KAPLKIEEE
+411 KAPLKIMEE
-420 MSVEPSLGADSVKSG
+420 MSVEPSLGADSVASG
-435 RNAALYGVIAV
+435 FSAAMYGVIAV
-446 AVFML
+446 AFFMI
-451 IYYWFSGLVANFALV
+451 IYYWFSGMVANFALV
-466 LNLIILMGVMCYLD
+466 LNLFILMGVMCYLD

-514 AGKGTQGA
+514 AGKGVQGA

-571 FTALVITRLVFDTFK
+571 FTALVVTRLVFDVFK

-596 MDQPRFNFMG
+596 MEQPRFNFMG
-606 LAKYA
+606 SAKIA
-611 FAISWVLVAIGIGT
+611 FGISWLLVIAGIAYGV
-625 GISRGSDAMGVDF
+625 SRGSDAMGVDF

-647 FTAKKT
+647 FAAQKKINT
-653 TEDLRDALG
+653 DDLRNALG
-662 RDSQIQYQAA
+662 QGSQVQYQAK

-681 ITVGFGKGEQAYTTL
+681 VTVGFGKGDQAYKTL
-696 TEQFADAEFK
+696 TEKFADADFR
-706 KVSQLRTGPRI
+706 KVSQLRTGPSI

-755 ICHDVLMTLGLFFMW
+755 IIHDVLMTLGIFFLW

-815 MNGAISKTLSRTI
+815 MNGAINKTLSRTI

>member
-19 AVTEMTPLRDQSLID
+19 AGTEMTPLWDKPGKLIE
-34 EFSKAEAKDEAFDK
+34 EFKKAKDRDEAFDK
-48 VIATAKASHEEDD
+48 VVADVEASHEEDD
-61 SNEFGDLYKAVEA
+61 SNEFGDLYDAVEA
-74 SGLALTDYFP
+74 AGLALTDYFP
-84 KMKFGEQT
+84 KIKFGEQA
-92 PNNRLVLQS
+92 PDNRLVLQA

-120 SFLVAMDTSKLD
+120 SFLVAMDTNKL
-132 TSDADQISEIIVEQL
+132 E
-147 GVNED
+147 N
-152 QVKPEAKFVED
+152 
-163 LGADSLAIGKL
+163 
-174 VMALEEAF
+174 
-182 ETEISDEDAEKLL
+182 
-195 SVGDVNKFIKD
+195 
-206 TQSSKVASGALAH
+206 ASGAIAQ

-251 GLSEADQARAKDLV
+251 GLSEADQAEAKKLV

-270 LQFALVHKDS
+270 LEFALVHKDS
-280 RTLIDNGITPPGY
+280 STLIANGITPAGY
-293 EKYALT
+293 RKYALT
-299 TKDDAGNSFTS
+299 TKDDEGNKFTS
-310 DVLVELENK
+310 DVLVEIGNK
-319 YGLKGEYI
+319 YGLKGESI
-327 TSASPSRNP
+327 DSASSSRNP

-347 NSDGGAAM
+347 NPDGGAAM
-355 FQLSSKNI
+355 YQLSSKNI
-363 GERMAIILDG
+363 GERMAIILDD

-378 PTLQS
+378 PTLQEP
-383 AIQSNGQITGD
+383 IHSNGQITGD
-394 FTQEEAAT
+394 FTPEEATT

-411 KAPLKIEEE
+411 KAPLNIVEE

-435 RNAALYGVIAV
+435 FNAALYGVLAV

-466 LNLIILMGVMCYLD
+466 LNLFILMGVMCYLD

-514 AGKGTQGA
+514 AGKGVQGA

-571 FTALVITRLVFDTFK
+571 FTALVVTRLVFDVFK

-596 MDQPRFNFMG
+596 MEQPKFNFMG

-611 FAISWVLVAIGIGT
+611 FVISWILVAVGIGT
-625 GISRGSDAMGVDF
+625 GISRGSDALGVDF

-647 FTAKKT
+647 FKDTAKKT
-653 TEDLRDALG
+653 TEELRTALG
-662 RDSQIQYQAA
+662 PDSQIQYQAA

-696 TEQFADAEFK
+696 TEQFADAEFN
-706 KVSQLRTGPRI
+706 KVSQLRTGPSI

-755 ICHDVLMTLGLFFMW
+755 ICHDVLMTLGLFFLW

-873 LVLWKNKGKKPSL
+873 LVLWKNKGEKPKL

>member
-10 LFLLLILGW
+10 LLLLLILGW
-19 AVTEMTPLRDQSLID
+19 AWTEMYPLRDEPGKLI
-34 EFSKAEAKDEAFDK
+34 EQFGKATNKDADFDK
-48 VIATAKASHEEDD
+48 VFQAAYANFDPNDKN
-61 SNEFGDLYKAVEA
+61 SNEFGTLYEAVEA
-74 SGLALTDYFP
+74 SGLILTNYNFP
-84 KMKFGEQT
+84 KMTFRGQV
-92 PNNRLVLQS
+92 PDNRLVLQK
-101 LQKRV
+101 LQKQV

-120 SFLVAMDTSKLD
+120 SFLVAMDTNKLEN
-132 TSDADQISEIIVEQL
+132 TAA
-147 GVNED
+147 G
-152 QVKPEAKFVED
+152 
-163 LGADSLAIGKL
+163 
-174 VMALEEAF
+174 
-182 ETEISDEDAEKLL
+182 
-195 SVGDVNKFIKD
+195 
-206 TQSSKVASGALAH
+206 GALAQ

-227 VDSIGVAEP
+227 VDTIGVAEP
-236 DIRPVGDNKIMIQLP
+236 DIRPLGANKIMIQLP
-251 GLSEADQARAKDLV
+251 GLSEADQAKAKKLV

-270 LQFALVHKDS
+270 LEFALVHENSD
-280 RTLIDNGITPPGY
+280 RFIADELTPDGY
-293 EKYALT
+293 KKYAYT
-299 TKDDAGNSFTS
+299 SKDAQGDKFTR
-310 DVLVELENK
+310 DVLVEIENE
-319 YGLKGEYI
+319 YGLKGEHI
-327 TSASPSRNP
+327 TSAYPSRDP
-336 LTQEPMILFGF
+336 LTQSPMILFGF
-347 NSDGGAAM
+347 NSEGASAM
-355 FQLSSKNI
+355 GNLTRQENI
-363 GERMAIILDG
+363 GKQMAIILDG
-373 KLISA
+373 KLLSA
-378 PTLQS
+378 PVLQDR
-383 AIQSNGQITGD
+383 ITSNGQITGD
-394 FTQEEAAT
+394 FTSEEAAT

-411 KAPLKIEEE
+411 KAPLTVEEE

-435 RNAALYGVIAV
+435 FNAALYGVIAV
-446 AVFML
+446 ALFML
-451 IYYWFSGLVANFALV
+451 LYYWFSGLVANFALV
-466 LNLIILMGVMCYLD
+466 LNLFILIGVMCYLD

-539 TTLIVSVILMTMGTG
+539 TTLIVSVILMSMGTG

-571 FTALVITRLVFDTFK
+571 FTALVVTRLVFDLFR

-596 MDQPRFNFMG
+596 MEQPKFNFMG

-611 FAISWVLVAIGIGT
+611 FVISWILVAVGIGT

-653 TEDLRDALG
+653 TEELREAIG

-681 ITVGFGKGEQAYTTL
+681 VTVGFGKGEQAYTTL

-706 KVSQLRTGPRI
+706 KVSQLRTGPSI
-717 SGEILQGAT
+717 SNEILQSAS
-726 KSLLIAL
+726 KALLIAL

-755 ICHDVLMTLGLFFMW
+755 ICHDVLMTLGIFFLW

-806 NVKGSFTEI
+806 GLPGTFTEI
-815 MNGAISKTLSRTI
+815 MNGAISKTLSRTV
-828 ITSGTTLLAAGSL
+828 ITSGTTLLATGSL

-873 LVLWKNKGKKPSL
+873 LVLWKNKGEKPKL

>member
-10 LFLLLILGW
+10 LLLLLILGW
-19 AVTEMTPLRDQSLID
+19 AWTEMYPLRDEPGKLI
-34 EFSKAEAKDEAFDK
+34 EQFGKATNKDADFDK
-48 VIATAKASHEEDD
+48 VFQAAYANFDPNDKN
-61 SNEFGDLYKAVEA
+61 SNEFGTLYEAVEA
-74 SGLALTDYFP
+74 SGLVLTNYNFP
-84 KMKFGEQT
+84 KMTFRGQV
-92 PNNRLVLQS
+92 PDNRLVLQK
-101 LQKRV
+101 LQKQV

-120 SFLVAMDTSKLD
+120 SFLVAMDTNKLEN
-132 TSDADQISEIIVEQL
+132 TAA
-147 GVNED
+147 G
-152 QVKPEAKFVED
+152 
-163 LGADSLAIGKL
+163 
-174 VMALEEAF
+174 
-182 ETEISDEDAEKLL
+182 
-195 SVGDVNKFIKD
+195 
-206 TQSSKVASGALAH
+206 GALAQ

-227 VDSIGVAEP
+227 VDTIGVAEP
-236 DIRPVGDNKIMIQLP
+236 DIRPLGANKIMIQLP
-251 GLSEADQARAKDLV
+251 GLSEADQAKAKKLV

-270 LQFALVHKDS
+270 LEFALVHENSD
-280 RTLIDNGITPPGY
+280 RLIADELTPDGY
-293 EKYALT
+293 KKYAYT
-299 TKDDAGNSFTS
+299 SKDAQGDKFTR
-310 DVLVELENK
+310 DVLVEIENE
-319 YGLKGEYI
+319 YGLKGEHI
-327 TSASPSRNP
+327 TSAYPSRDP
-336 LTQEPMILFGF
+336 LTQSPMILFGF
-347 NSDGGAAM
+347 NSEGASAM
-355 FQLSSKNI
+355 GNLTRQENI
-363 GERMAIILDG
+363 GKQMAIILDG
-373 KLISA
+373 KLLSA
-378 PTLQS
+378 PVLQDR
-383 AIQSNGQITGD
+383 ITSNGQITGD
-394 FTQEEAAT
+394 FTSEEAAT

-411 KAPLKIEEE
+411 KAPLTIEEE
-420 MSVEPSLGADSVKSG
+420 MSVEPSLGEDSVNSG
-435 RNAALYGVIAV
+435 FNAALYGVIAV
-446 AVFML
+446 ALFML
-451 IYYWFSGLVANFALV
+451 LYYWFSGLVANFALV
-466 LNLIILMGVMCYLD
+466 LNLFILIGVMCYLD

-539 TTLIVSVILMTMGTG
+539 TTLIVSVILMSMGTG

-571 FTALVITRLVFDTFK
+571 FTALVVTRLVFDLFR

-596 MDQPRFNFMG
+596 MEQPKFNFMG

-611 FAISWVLVAIGIGT
+611 FVISWILVAVGIGT

-653 TEDLRDALG
+653 TEELREAIG

-681 ITVGFGKGEQAYTTL
+681 VTVGFGKGEQAYTTL

-706 KVSQLRTGPRI
+706 KVSQLRTGPSI
-717 SGEILQGAT
+717 SNEILQSAS
-726 KSLLIAL
+726 KALLIAL

-755 ICHDVLMTLGLFFMW
+755 ICHDVLMTLGIFFLW

-806 NVKGSFTEI
+806 GLPGTFTEI
-815 MNGAISKTLSRTI
+815 MNGAISKTLSRTV
-828 ITSGTTLLAAGSL
+828 ITSGTTLLATGSL

-873 LVLWKNKGKKPSL
+873 LVLWKNKGEKPKL

>member
-1 MKRNNLARF
+1 VKRNNLARF
-10 LFLLLILGW
+10 LFLLLILAW
-19 AVTEMTPLRDQSLID
+19 AGTEMTPFRDLSLID
-34 EFSKAEAKDEAFDK
+34 EFSKAKDDEDNALFKDKDEAFSN
-48 VIATAKASHEEDD
+48 VIATATASYETNK
-61 SNEFGDLYKAVEA
+61 SNEFGDLYTAVKA
-74 SGLALTDYFP
+74 SGLALTNYFP
-84 KMKFGEQT
+84 KLKFGERT

-120 SFLVAMDTSKLD
+120 SFLLAMDTSKLD
-132 TSDADQISEIIVEQL
+132 TNT
-147 GVNED
+147 NEVD
-152 QVKPEAKFVED
+152 YV
-163 LGADSLAIGKL
+163 
-174 VMALEEAF
+174 
-182 ETEISDEDAEKLL
+182 
-195 SVGDVNKFIKD
+195 
-206 TQSSKVASGALAH
+206 SGALAQ

-251 GLSEADQARAKDLV
+251 GLSESDKADAKDLV
-265 TEAAF
+265 TKAAF
-270 LQFALVHKDS
+270 LKFALVHKDS
-280 RTLIDNGITPPGY
+280 RTLIANGITPPDYTKY
-293 EKYALT
+293 ELT

-310 DVLVELENK
+310 EVLVELENK

-355 FQLSSKNI
+355 FQLSSENI

-383 AIQSNGQITGD
+383 AINSNGQITGD

-411 KAPLKIEEE
+411 KAPLTIEEE
-420 MSVEPSLGADSVKSG
+420 MSVEPSLGADSVESG
-435 RNAALYGVIAV
+435 FYAALFGVIAV

-451 IYYWFSGLVANFALV
+451 FYYWFSGLVANFALV
-466 LNLIILMGVMCYLD
+466 LNLFILMGVMCYLD

-539 TTLIVSVILMTMGTG
+539 TTLIVSVILMTLGTG

-571 FTALVITRLVFDTFK
+571 FTALVVTRLVFDVFK
-586 NFGTGQGLRL
+586 NYGTGKRQQGLRL
-596 MDQPRFNFMG
+596 MEQPKLNFMSY
-606 LAKYA
+606 KKPA
-611 FAISWVLVAIGIGT
+611 FAISWLLVIG
-625 GISRGSDAMGVDF
+625 GILYGVSRGEKAVGVDF
-638 KGGDQITLE
+638 RGGDQLTFE
-647 FTAKKT
+647 FTPSERK
-653 TEDLRDALG
+653 DVDPLLNALG
-662 RDSQIQYQAA
+662 QEGIVGAKIQYQ
-672 SGGKTERLQ
+672 SGGDSKERLQ
-681 ITVGFGKGEQAYTTL
+681 VTVRDGDGDGAIGVLAKA
-696 TEQFADAEFK
+696 FASDEGFK
-706 KVSQLRTGPRI
+706 KVSQLHTGESI
-717 SGEILQGAT
+717 SDEILQGAI

-755 ICHDVLMTLGLFFMW
+755 IIHDILMTLGLFFLW
-770 GGELSAPV
+770 GGELNAPV

-806 NVKGSFTEI
+806 NLKGSFTEI
-815 MNGAISKTLSRTI
+815 MNGAINKTLSRTI

-841 FLFGGGAIHSFAF
+841 FMFGGGAIHSFAF

>member
-1 MKRNNLARF
+1 MYPLWNQPGK
-10 LFLLLILGW
+10 LIEQFG
-19 AVTEMTPLRDQSLID
+19 
-34 EFSKAEAKDEAFDK
+34 KATNKDADFDK
-48 VIATAKASHEEDD
+48 VLQAANANFDADD
-61 SNEFGDLYKAVEA
+61 KNSNEFGTLYEAVEA
-74 SGLALTDYFP
+74 SGLVLTNYNFP
-84 KMKFGEQT
+84 KMTFRGQV
-92 PNNRLVLQS
+92 PDNRLVLQK
-101 LQKRV
+101 LQKQV
-106 AGQIQLGLDLKGGS
+106 AGQIQLGLDLRGGS
-120 SFLVAMDTSKLD
+120 SFLVAIDTNKLEN
-132 TSDADQISEIIVEQL
+132 AAA
-147 GVNED
+147 G
-152 QVKPEAKFVED
+152 
-163 LGADSLAIGKL
+163 
-174 VMALEEAF
+174 
-182 ETEISDEDAEKLL
+182 
-195 SVGDVNKFIKD
+195 
-206 TQSSKVASGALAH
+206 GALAQ

-227 VDSIGVAEP
+227 VDTIGVAEP
-236 DIRPVGDNKIMIQLP
+236 DIRPLGANKIMIQLP
-251 GLSEADQARAKDLV
+251 GLSEADQAKAKKLV

-270 LQFALVHKDS
+270 LEFALVHQNSD
-280 RTLIDNGITPPGY
+280 RLIADEITPDGY
-293 EKYALT
+293 KKYAYT
-299 TKDDAGNSFTS
+299 SKDAQGDKFTR
-310 DVLVELENK
+310 DVLVEIENK
-319 YGLKGEYI
+319 YGLKGEHI
-327 TSASPSRNP
+327 TSAYPSRDP
-336 LTQEPMILFGF
+336 LTQSPMILFGF
-347 NSDGGAAM
+347 NSEGASAM
-355 FQLSSKNI
+355 GRLTQQENI
-363 GERMAIILDG
+363 GKQMAIILDG
-373 KLISA
+373 KLLSA
-378 PTLQS
+378 PVLQDR
-383 AIQSNGQITGD
+383 ITSNGQITGD
-394 FTQEEAAT
+394 FTSEEAAT

-411 KAPLKIEEE
+411 KAPLTIEEE
-420 MSVEPSLGADSVKSG
+420 MSVEPSLGEDSVNSG
-435 RNAALYGVIAV
+435 FNAALYGVIAV
-446 AVFML
+446 ALFML
-451 IYYWFSGLVANFALV
+451 LYYWFSGLVANFALV
-466 LNLIILMGVMCYLD
+466 LNLFILIGVMCYLD

-571 FTALVITRLVFDTFK
+571 FTALVVTRLIFDLFR

-596 MDQPRFNFMG
+596 LEQPKLNFMG
-606 LAKYA
+606 VAKYA
-611 FAISWVLVAIGIGT
+611 FVASWILVAIGIGY
-625 GISRGSDAMGVDF
+625 GINKGSDAMGVDF

-653 TEDLRDALG
+653 TGELRAAIG
-662 RDSQIQYQAA
+662 QDSQIQYQAA

-681 ITVGFGKGEQAYTTL
+681 VTVGFGKGEQAYKTL
-696 TEQFADAEFK
+696 TEKFADAEFK
-706 KVSQLRTGPRI
+706 KVSQLRTGPSI
-717 SGEILQGAT
+717 SNEILQSAS

-755 ICHDVLMTLGLFFMW
+755 IIHDVLMTLGIFFIFE
-770 GGELSAPV
+770 GQLSAPV

-806 NVKGSFTEI
+806 NLPGTFTEI

-828 ITSGTTLLAAGSL
+828 ITSGTTLLATGSL
-841 FLFGGGAIHSFAF
+841 FLFGGGAINAFAF

-873 LVLWKNKGKKPSL
+873 LVLWKNKGEKPKL

>member
-19 AVTEMTPLRDQSLID
+19 AGTEMTPLWDKPGKLIE
-34 EFSKAEAKDEAFDK
+34 EFSKAKDKDEAFNK
-48 VIATAKASHEEDD
+48 VVADAKASHEEDD
-61 SNEFGDLYKAVEA
+61 SNEFGDLYDAVER
-74 SGLALTDYFP
+74 SGLALTNYFP
-84 KMKFGEQT
+84 KMKFGSQA
-92 PNNRLVLQS
+92 PDNRLVLQA

-120 SFLVAMDTSKLD
+120 SFLVAMDTNKL
-132 TSDADQISEIIVEQL
+132 E
-147 GVNED
+147 N
-152 QVKPEAKFVED
+152 
-163 LGADSLAIGKL
+163 
-174 VMALEEAF
+174 
-182 ETEISDEDAEKLL
+182 
-195 SVGDVNKFIKD
+195 
-206 TQSSKVASGALAH
+206 ASGALAQ

-251 GLSEADQARAKDLV
+251 GLSEADQAEAKKLV

-270 LQFALVHKDS
+270 LEFALVHKDS
-280 RTLIDNGITPPGY
+280 RTLIANGITPDGY
-293 EKYALT
+293 RKYALS
-299 TKDDAGNSFTS
+299 TKDDKGNSFIS
-310 DVLVELENK
+310 DVLVEIGNK
-319 YGLKGEYI
+319 YGLNGESI
-327 TSASPSRNP
+327 TSASSSRNP

-355 FQLSSKNI
+355 YQLSSKNI

-378 PTLQS
+378 PTLQEP
-383 AIQSNGQITGD
+383 INSNGQITGD

-411 KAPLKIEEE
+411 KAPLTIMEE
-420 MSVEPSLGADSVKSG
+420 MSVEPSLGADSVASG
-435 RNAALYGVIAV
+435 FSAAMYGVIAV
-446 AVFML
+446 AFFMI
-451 IYYWFSGLVANFALV
+451 IYYWFSGMVANFALV
-466 LNLIILMGVMCYLD
+466 LNLFILMGVMCYLD

-514 AGKGTQGA
+514 AGKGVQGA

-571 FTALVITRLVFDTFK
+571 FTALVVTRLVFDVFK

-596 MDQPRFNFMG
+596 MEQPRFNFMG
-606 LAKYA
+606 SAKIA
-611 FAISWVLVAIGIGT
+611 FGISWLLVIAGIAYGV
-625 GISRGSDAMGVDF
+625 SRGSDAMGVDF

-647 FTAKKT
+647 FAAQKKINT
-653 TEDLRDALG
+653 DDLRNALG
-662 RDSQIQYQAA
+662 QGSQVQYQAK

-681 ITVGFGKGEQAYTTL
+681 VTVGFGKGDQAYKTL
-696 TEQFADAEFK
+696 TEKFADADFR
-706 KVSQLRTGPRI
+706 KVSQLRTGPSI

-755 ICHDVLMTLGLFFMW
+755 IIHDVLMTLGIFFLW

-815 MNGAISKTLSRTI
+815 MNGAINKTLSRTI

>member
-19 AVTEMTPLRDQSLID
+19 AGTEMTPLWDKPGKLIE
-34 EFSKAEAKDEAFDK
+34 EFKKAKDRDEAFDK
-48 VIATAKASHEEDD
+48 VVADVEASHEEDD
-61 SNEFGDLYKAVEA
+61 SNEFGDLYDAVEA
-74 SGLALTDYFP
+74 AGLALTDYFP
-84 KMKFGEQT
+84 KIKFGEQA
-92 PNNRLVLQS
+92 PDNRLVLQA

-120 SFLVAMDTSKLD
+120 SFLVAMDTNKL
-132 TSDADQISEIIVEQL
+132 E
-147 GVNED
+147 N
-152 QVKPEAKFVED
+152 
-163 LGADSLAIGKL
+163 
-174 VMALEEAF
+174 
-182 ETEISDEDAEKLL
+182 
-195 SVGDVNKFIKD
+195 
-206 TQSSKVASGALAH
+206 ASGAIAQ

-251 GLSEADQARAKDLV
+251 GLSEADQAEAKKLV

-270 LQFALVHKDS
+270 LEFALVHKDS
-280 RTLIDNGITPPGY
+280 STLIANGITPAGY
-293 EKYALT
+293 RKYALT
-299 TKDDAGNSFTS
+299 TKDDEGNKFTS
-310 DVLVELENK
+310 DVLVEIGNK
-319 YGLKGEYI
+319 YGLKGESI
-327 TSASPSRNP
+327 DSASSSRNP

-347 NSDGGAAM
+347 NPDGGAAM
-355 FQLSSKNI
+355 YQLSSKNI
-363 GERMAIILDG
+363 GERMAIILDD

-378 PTLQS
+378 PTLQEP
-383 AIQSNGQITGD
+383 IHSNGQITGD
-394 FTQEEAAT
+394 FTPEEATT

-411 KAPLKIEEE
+411 KAPLNIVEE

-435 RNAALYGVIAV
+435 FNAALYGVLAV

-466 LNLIILMGVMCYLD
+466 LNLFILMGVMCYLD

-514 AGKGTQGA
+514 AGKGVQGA

-571 FTALVITRLVFDTFK
+571 FTALVVTRLVFDVFK

-596 MDQPRFNFMG
+596 MEQPKFNFMG

-611 FAISWVLVAIGIGT
+611 FVISWILVAVGIGT
-625 GISRGSDAMGVDF
+625 GISRGSDALGVDF

-647 FTAKKT
+647 FKDTAKKT
-653 TEDLRDALG
+653 TEELRTALG
-662 RDSQIQYQAA
+662 PDSQIQYQAA

-696 TEQFADAEFK
+696 TEQFADAEFN
-706 KVSQLRTGPRI
+706 KVSQLRTGPSI

-755 ICHDVLMTLGLFFMW
+755 ICHDVLMTLGLFFLW

-806 NVKGSFTEI
+806 GLPGTFTEI
-815 MNGAISKTLSRTI
+815 MNGAINKTLSRTI

-841 FLFGGGAIHSFAF
+841 FLLGGGAIHSFAF

-873 LVLWKNKGKKPSL
+873 LVLWKNKGKKPNL

>member
-1 MKRNNLARF
+1 MME
-10 LFLLLILGW
+10 IL
-19 AVTEMTPLRDQSLID
+19 ESPDS
-34 EFSKAEAKDEAFDK
+34 SS
-48 VIATAKASHEEDD
+48 AKA
-61 SNEFGDLYKAVEA
+61 KA
-74 SGLALTDYFP
+74 
-84 KMKFGEQT
+84 KK
-92 PNNRLVLQS
+92 
-101 LQKRV
+101 
-106 AGQIQLGLDLKGGS
+106 
-120 SFLVAMDTSKLD
+120 
-132 TSDADQISEIIVEQL
+132 
-147 GVNED
+147 
-152 QVKPEAKFVED
+152 
-163 LGADSLAIGKL
+163 
-174 VMALEEAF
+174 
-182 ETEISDEDAEKLL
+182 
-195 SVGDVNKFIKD
+195 
-206 TQSSKVASGALAH
+206 
-219 AVEVLRRR
+219 
-227 VDSIGVAEP
+227 
-236 DIRPVGDNKIMIQLP
+236 
-251 GLSEADQARAKDLV
+251 LV

-270 LQFALVHKDS
+270 LEFALVHQNSD
-280 RTLIDNGITPPGY
+280 RLIADEITPDGY
-293 EKYALT
+293 KKYAYT
-299 TKDDAGNSFTS
+299 SKDAQGDKFTR
-310 DVLVELENK
+310 DVLVEIENE
-319 YGLKGEYI
+319 YGLKGEHI
-327 TSASPSRNP
+327 TSAYPSRDP
-336 LTQEPMILFGF
+336 LTQSPMILFGF
-347 NSDGGAAM
+347 NSEGASAM
-355 FQLSSKNI
+355 GRLTQQENI
-363 GERMAIILDG
+363 GKQMAIILDG
-373 KLISA
+373 KLLSA
-378 PTLQS
+378 PVLQDR
-383 AIQSNGQITGD
+383 ITSNGQITGD
-394 FTQEEAAT
+394 FTSEEAAT

-411 KAPLKIEEE
+411 KAPLTIEEE
-420 MSVEPSLGADSVKSG
+420 MSVEPSLGEDSVNSG
-435 RNAALYGVIAV
+435 FNAALYGVIAV
-446 AVFML
+446 ALFML
-451 IYYWFSGLVANFALV
+451 LYYWFSGLVANFALV
-466 LNLIILMGVMCYLD
+466 LNLFILIGVMCYLD

-571 FTALVITRLVFDTFK
+571 FTALVVTRLIFDLFR

-596 MDQPRFNFMG
+596 LEQPKLNFMG
-606 LAKYA
+606 VAKYA
-611 FAISWVLVAIGIGT
+611 FVASWILVAIGIGY
-625 GISRGSDAMGVDF
+625 GINKGSDAMGVDF

-653 TEDLRDALG
+653 TGELRAAIG
-662 RDSQIQYQAA
+662 QDSQIQYQAA

-681 ITVGFGKGEQAYTTL
+681 VTVGFGKGEQAYKTL
-696 TEQFADAEFK
+696 TEKFADAEFK
-706 KVSQLRTGPRI
+706 KVSQLRTGPSI
-717 SGEILQGAT
+717 SNEILQSAS

-755 ICHDVLMTLGLFFMW
+755 IIHDVLMTLGIFFIFE
-770 GGELSAPV
+770 GQLSAPV

-806 NVKGSFTEI
+806 NLPGTFTEI

-828 ITSGTTLLAAGSL
+828 ITSGTTLLATGSL
-841 FLFGGGAIHSFAF
+841 FLFGGGAINAFAF

-873 LVLWKNKGKKPSL
+873 LVLWKNKGEKPKL

>member
-1 MKRNNLARF
+1 VKRNNLARF

-19 AVTEMTPLRDQSLID
+19 AGTEMTPLWDKPGKLIE
-34 EFSKAEAKDEAFDK
+34 EFKKAKDKDEAFDK
-48 VIATAKASHEEDD
+48 VVADVEASHEEDD
-61 SNEFGDLYKAVEA
+61 SNEFGDLYDAVEA
-74 SGLALTDYFP
+74 AGLALTDYFP
-84 KMKFGEQT
+84 KIKFGEQA
-92 PNNRLVLQS
+92 PDNRLVLQA

-120 SFLVAMDTSKLD
+120 SFLVAMDTNKL
-132 TSDADQISEIIVEQL
+132 E
-147 GVNED
+147 N
-152 QVKPEAKFVED
+152 
-163 LGADSLAIGKL
+163 
-174 VMALEEAF
+174 
-182 ETEISDEDAEKLL
+182 
-195 SVGDVNKFIKD
+195 
-206 TQSSKVASGALAH
+206 ASGAIAQ

-251 GLSEADQARAKDLV
+251 GLSEADQAEAKKLV

-270 LQFALVHKDS
+270 LEFALVHKES
-280 RTLIDNGITPPGY
+280 RSLIANGITPAGY
-293 EKYALT
+293 RKYALT
-299 TKDDAGNSFTS
+299 TKDDAGNKFTN
-310 DVLVELENK
+310 DVLVEIGNK
-319 YGLKGEYI
+319 YGLKGESI
-327 TSASPSRNP
+327 TSASSSRNP

-355 FQLSSKNI
+355 YQLSSKNI
-363 GERMAIILDG
+363 GERMAIILDD

-378 PTLQS
+378 PTLQEP
-383 AIQSNGQITGD
+383 IHSNGQITGD
-394 FTQEEAAT
+394 FTQEEATT

-411 KAPLKIEEE
+411 KAPLNIVEE

-435 RNAALYGVIAV
+435 FNAALYGVLAV

-466 LNLIILMGVMCYLD
+466 LNLFILMGVMCYLD

-514 AGKGTQGA
+514 AGKGVQGA

-571 FTALVITRLVFDTFK
+571 FTALVVTRLVFDVFK
-586 NFGTGQGLRL
+586 NFGTGQGFRL
-596 MDQPRFNFMG
+596 MEQPKFNFMG

-611 FAISWVLVAIGIGT
+611 FVISWILVAVGIGT

-647 FTAKKT
+647 FKDTAKKT
-653 TEDLRDALG
+653 TEELRTALG
-662 RDSQIQYQAA
+662 PDSQIQYQAA

-696 TEQFADAEFK
+696 TERFADAEFK
-706 KVSQLRTGPRI
+706 KVSQLRTGPSI

-841 FLFGGGAIHSFAF
+841 FLLGGGAIHSFAF

>member
-10 LFLLLILGW
+10 LFLLLILAW
-19 AVTEMTPLRDQSLID
+19 AGTEMTPFRDLSLID
-34 EFSKAEAKDEAFDK
+34 EFSKAKDDEDNALFKDKDEAFSN
-48 VIATAKASHEEDD
+48 VIATATASYETNK
-61 SNEFGDLYKAVEA
+61 SNEFGDLYTAVKA
-74 SGLALTDYFP
+74 SGLALTNYFP
-84 KMKFGEQT
+84 KLKFGERT

-120 SFLVAMDTSKLD
+120 SFLLAMDTSKLD
-132 TSDADQISEIIVEQL
+132 TNT
-147 GVNED
+147 NEVD
-152 QVKPEAKFVED
+152 YV
-163 LGADSLAIGKL
+163 
-174 VMALEEAF
+174 
-182 ETEISDEDAEKLL
+182 
-195 SVGDVNKFIKD
+195 
-206 TQSSKVASGALAH
+206 SGALAQ

-251 GLSEADQARAKDLV
+251 GLSEADKADAKRLV

-270 LQFALVHKDS
+270 LEFALVHKDS
-280 RTLIDNGITPPGY
+280 RTLIANGITPPDYTKY
-293 EKYALT
+293 ELT

-310 DVLVELENK
+310 EVLVELENK

-355 FQLSSKNI
+355 FQLSSENI

-383 AIQSNGQITGD
+383 AINSNGQITGD

-411 KAPLKIEEE
+411 KAPLTIEEE

-435 RNAALYGVIAV
+435 FNAALWGVIAV
-446 AVFML
+446 GVFML
-451 IYYWFSGLVANFALV
+451 FYYWFSGLVANFALV
-466 LNLIILMGVMCYLD
+466 LNLFILMGVMCYLD

-539 TTLIVSVILMTMGTG
+539 TTLIVSVILMTLGTG

-571 FTALVITRLVFDTFK
+571 FTALVVTRLVFDVFK
-586 NFGTGQGLRL
+586 NYGTGKRQQGLRL
-596 MDQPRFNFMG
+596 MEQPKLNFMSY
-606 LAKYA
+606 KKPA
-611 FAISWVLVAIGIGT
+611 FAISWLLVIG
-625 GISRGSDAMGVDF
+625 GILYGVSRGEKAVGVDF
-638 KGGDQITLE
+638 RGGDQLTFE
-647 FTAKKT
+647 FTPSERK
-653 TEDLRDALG
+653 DVDPLLNALG
-662 RDSQIQYQAA
+662 QEGIVGAKIQYQ
-672 SGGKTERLQ
+672 SGGDSKERLQ
-681 ITVGFGKGEQAYTTL
+681 VTVRDGDGDGAIGVLAKA
-696 TEQFADAEFK
+696 FASDEGFK
-706 KVSQLRTGPRI
+706 KVSQLHTGESI
-717 SGEILQGAT
+717 SDEILQGAI

-755 ICHDVLMTLGLFFMW
+755 IIHDILMTLGLFFLW
-770 GGELSAPV
+770 GGELNAPV

-806 NVKGSFTEI
+806 NLKGSFTEI
-815 MNGAISKTLSRTI
+815 MNGAINKTLSRTI

-841 FLFGGGAIHSFAF
+841 FMFGGGAIHSFAF
-854 VLLAGVVTGTFSSI
+854 VLLAGVVTGTYSSI

>member
-19 AVTEMTPLRDQSLID
+19 AGTEMTPLWDKPGKLIE
-34 EFSKAEAKDEAFDK
+34 EFKKAKDRDEAFDK
-48 VIATAKASHEEDD
+48 VVADVEASHEEDD
-61 SNEFGDLYKAVEA
+61 SNEFGDLYDAVEA
-74 SGLALTDYFP
+74 AGLALTDYFP
-84 KMKFGEQT
+84 KIKFGEQA
-92 PNNRLVLQS
+92 PDNRLVLQA

-120 SFLVAMDTSKLD
+120 SFLVAMDTNKL
-132 TSDADQISEIIVEQL
+132 E
-147 GVNED
+147 N
-152 QVKPEAKFVED
+152 
-163 LGADSLAIGKL
+163 
-174 VMALEEAF
+174 
-182 ETEISDEDAEKLL
+182 
-195 SVGDVNKFIKD
+195 
-206 TQSSKVASGALAH
+206 ASGAIAQ

-251 GLSEADQARAKDLV
+251 GLSEADQAEAKKLV

-270 LQFALVHKDS
+270 LEFALVHKDS
-280 RTLIDNGITPPGY
+280 STLIANGITPAGY
-293 EKYALT
+293 RKYALT
-299 TKDDAGNSFTS
+299 TKDDEGNKFTS
-310 DVLVELENK
+310 DVLVEIGNK
-319 YGLKGEYI
+319 YGLKGESI
-327 TSASPSRNP
+327 DSASSSRNP

-347 NSDGGAAM
+347 NPDGGAAM
-355 FQLSSKNI
+355 YQLSSKNI
-363 GERMAIILDG
+363 GERMAIILDD

-378 PTLQS
+378 PTLQEP
-383 AIQSNGQITGD
+383 IHSNGQITGD
-394 FTQEEAAT
+394 FTPEEATT

-411 KAPLKIEEE
+411 KAPLNIVEE

-435 RNAALYGVIAV
+435 FNAALYGVLAV

-466 LNLIILMGVMCYLD
+466 LNLFILMGVMCYLD

-514 AGKGTQGA
+514 AGKGVQGA

-571 FTALVITRLVFDTFK
+571 FTALVVTRLVFDVFK

-596 MDQPRFNFMG
+596 MEQPKFNFMG

-611 FAISWVLVAIGIGT
+611 FVISWILVAVGIGT
-625 GISRGSDAMGVDF
+625 GISRGSDALGVDF

-647 FTAKKT
+647 FKDTAKKT
-653 TEDLRDALG
+653 TEELRTALG
-662 RDSQIQYQAA
+662 PDSQIQYQAA

-696 TEQFADAEFK
+696 TEQFADAEFN
-706 KVSQLRTGPRI
+706 KVSQLRTGPSI

-755 ICHDVLMTLGLFFMW
+755 ICHDVLMTLGLFFLW

-841 FLFGGGAIHSFAF
+841 FLLGGGAIHSFAF

>member
-19 AVTEMTPLRDQSLID
+19 AGTEMTPLWDKPGKLIE
-34 EFSKAEAKDEAFDK
+34 EFKKAKDRDEAFDK
-48 VIATAKASHEEDD
+48 VVADVEASHEEDD
-61 SNEFGDLYKAVEA
+61 SNEFGDLYDAVEA
-74 SGLALTDYFP
+74 AGLALTDYFP
-84 KMKFGEQT
+84 KIKFGEQA
-92 PNNRLVLQS
+92 PDNRLVLQA

-120 SFLVAMDTSKLD
+120 SFLVAMDTNKL
-132 TSDADQISEIIVEQL
+132 E
-147 GVNED
+147 N
-152 QVKPEAKFVED
+152 
-163 LGADSLAIGKL
+163 
-174 VMALEEAF
+174 
-182 ETEISDEDAEKLL
+182 
-195 SVGDVNKFIKD
+195 
-206 TQSSKVASGALAH
+206 ASGAIAQ

-251 GLSEADQARAKDLV
+251 GLSEADQAEAKKLV

-270 LQFALVHKDS
+270 LEFALVHKDS
-280 RTLIDNGITPPGY
+280 RTLIANGITPAGY
-293 EKYALT
+293 RKYALT
-299 TKDDAGNSFTS
+299 TKDDEGNKFTS
-310 DVLVELENK
+310 DVLVEIGNK
-319 YGLKGEYI
+319 YGLKGESI
-327 TSASPSRNP
+327 DSASSSRNP

-347 NSDGGAAM
+347 NPDGGAAM
-355 FQLSSKNI
+355 YQLSSKNI
-363 GERMAIILDG
+363 GERMAIILDD

-378 PTLQS
+378 PTLQEP
-383 AIQSNGQITGD
+383 IHSNGQITGD
-394 FTQEEAAT
+394 FTPEEATT

-411 KAPLKIEEE
+411 KAPLNIVEE

-435 RNAALYGVIAV
+435 FNAALYGVLAV

-466 LNLIILMGVMCYLD
+466 LNLFILMGVMCYLD

-514 AGKGTQGA
+514 AGKGVQGA

-571 FTALVITRLVFDTFK
+571 FTALVVTRLVFDVFK

-596 MDQPRFNFMG
+596 MEQPKFNFMG

-611 FAISWVLVAIGIGT
+611 FVISWILVAVGIGT
-625 GISRGSDAMGVDF
+625 GISRGSDALGVDF

-647 FTAKKT
+647 FKDTAKKT
-653 TEDLRDALG
+653 TEELRTALG
-662 RDSQIQYQAA
+662 PDSQIQYQAA

-696 TEQFADAEFK
+696 TEQFADAEFN
-706 KVSQLRTGPRI
+706 KVSQLRTGPSI

-755 ICHDVLMTLGLFFMW
+755 IIHDVLMTLGIFFLW

>member
-1 MKRNNLARF
+1 
-10 LFLLLILGW
+10 
-19 AVTEMTPLRDQSLID
+19 
-34 EFSKAEAKDEAFDK
+34 
-48 VIATAKASHEEDD
+48 
-61 SNEFGDLYKAVEA
+61 
-74 SGLALTDYFP
+74 
-84 KMKFGEQT
+84 MKFGEQV
-92 PNNRLVLQS
+92 PNNRLVLQA

-132 TSDADQISEIIVEQL
+132 T
-147 GVNED
+147 
-152 QVKPEAKFVED
+152 
-163 LGADSLAIGKL
+163 
-174 VMALEEAF
+174 
-182 ETEISDEDAEKLL
+182 
-195 SVGDVNKFIKD
+195 NKVD
-206 TQSSKVASGALAH
+206 YASGALAQ

-251 GLSEADQARAKDLV
+251 GLSEADKANAKRLV

-270 LQFALVHKDS
+270 LEFALVHKDS
-280 RTLIDNGITPPGY
+280 RTLIANGITPNGY
-293 EKYALT
+293 RKYALT
-299 TKDDAGNSFTS
+299 SKDDAGNSSTS

-327 TSASPSRNP
+327 TSASSSRNP

-355 FQLSSKNI
+355 YQLSSKNI
-363 GERMAIILDG
+363 GERMAIILDD

-394 FTQEEAAT
+394 FTQEEATT

-411 KAPLKIEEE
+411 KAPLTIEEE

-435 RNAALYGVIAV
+435 FNAALYGVIAV

-596 MDQPRFNFMG
+596 MDQPKFNFMG

-611 FAISWVLVAIGIGT
+611 FAISWVLVAIGIGY
-625 GISRGSDAMGVDF
+625 GHQPRLRCHGCGLQGRRPDNIGVHRQENYRGFARRAWPRQSDPVPGC
-638 KGGDQITLE
+638 KRWQNG
-647 FTAKKT
+647 
-653 TEDLRDALG
+653 
-662 RDSQIQYQAA
+662 AA
-672 SGGKTERLQ
+672 SDHGGLW
-681 ITVGFGKGEQAYTTL
+681 
-696 TEQFADAEFK
+696 
-706 KVSQLRTGPRI
+706 
-717 SGEILQGAT
+717 QGGT
-726 KSLLIAL
+726 SL
-733 FAILVYV
+733 
-740 TFRYE
+740 
-745 FSFAL
+745 
-750 GAILA
+750 
-755 ICHDVLMTLGLFFMW
+755 HDTHR
-770 GGELSAPV
+770 
-778 MAAVLTII
+778 AV
-786 GFSIN
+786 
-791 DTIVIFDRIREDLKL
+791 R
-806 NVKGSFTEI
+806 
-815 MNGAISKTLSRTI
+815 
-828 ITSGTTLLAAGSL
+828 
-841 FLFGGGAIHSFAF
+841 
-854 VLLAGVVTGTFSSI
+854 
-868 FIAGS
+868 
-873 LVLWKNKGKKPSL
+873 
-886 ADETVITQHSI
+886 
-897 STSEA
+897 